1 MNRTFKVAKS
11 LTRGVVVT
19 SEKASSY
26 QGKAVK
32 TVIAAAVSAL
42 VAGAAMASDATL
54 IEGYTVQEGVTNS
67 TVSTKVELGQTNT
80 AVGNALTFV
89 DGADLSFK
97 AGQILGGNIEAAVAD
112 NNKNVVAVKG
122 GTINVKTDFSA
133 EGAEKK
139 NTGLQAQDFTM
150 AGGVINLEA
159 KGNANNWQ
167 TFAHVGGE
175 TSFTMTGGTINIG
188 EGARVWI
195 GDGPDAA
202 ENHASTPVKDMVFAG
217 GTVNLKGTD
226 KNYAVIATMTSGS
239 FTGAGGNQTQ
249 TLAFDG
255 ANVNVEGTGLM
266 LSRDLQIKS
275 GTISVKKDAKLYLM
289 AEKTLNGQDITVEK
303 PESNASDSFSTG
315 SVTMTGGNVEI
326 AESALLS
333 ANHDYFNVIGGTI
346 SIAEKGTAQFSTL
359 TVKGGKVANAGT
371 LKADVLNVNSQ
382 IDSTAKGIE
391 STIGTINL
399 NKGGTLNLTAL
410 NGNFAKGLGDEAPSG
425 SDTTTID
432 NFVFV
437 NGTMNINGGALTVN
451 GTSLKNMK
459 VGTGTENTTAKVVVN
474 SDFALDKI
482 VLGAKG
488 EVEVNDKFTVGNLYI
503 FNGYSKIANNGTV
516 VIGEVTLTDGDLGT
530 SVFDNTNGTIYT
542 KVGNVATL
550 TNGTAATTTFGGL
563 VKDEGKIYDN
573 VTTGTMKLA
582 DMTAYKTAIGNL
594 TFLKVTATDE
604 KGNAPTFD
612 AAATAGLTSPATT
625 VTAASKDGVAT
636 LNTTNDVVLANVEAD
651 AKTKTVEVSGS
662 KSLTLAGSGTL
673 FGDKVEAVNVKGATL
688 VFGHEEFADAEGT
701 VTGAVKLTDQGKF
714 NVVAGSY
721 KVGGLVTADENTTVN
736 VNGGAL
742 ATAYLTAGA
751 QNVTV
756 TDGILAIKGNEP
768 QVVAPADANDSFKN
782 AVSIEGVKFEQ
793 VQQGS
798 TNTGVI
804 AAGTDDL
811 KAVAAA
817 VESVYGDELDGK
829 NIVYVTKQASFT
841 TEPAN
846 ATNYLI
852 DVAQVAA
859 TDGYKP
865 ADSVISG
872 TVAGG
877 NGVTVTLQNVK
888 AVALNGKAGEKT
900 LKVATTVSNNTD
912 VDFLNWFY
920 GTGYSTVR
928 SGALE
933 ANTGSVTFQAN
944 AAALDKTNGMVI
956 GKLVEKLVDEVATE
970 TNEVVNELAT
980 GTVGYHAA
988 VEEQAAK
995 LVDAG
1000 SLKSEEVQNYIDNA
1014 MDLYFSQ
1021 IEAATEMALASG
1033 VFGTSLDINDQVTG
1047 AVERRTS
1054 LANLN
1059 APRTV
1064 GFTPWVDVFGTK
1076 NEAKRIYDGT
1086 SGYEADIYGAVLGFD
1101 YTASCGGT
1109 LGVAFNVGQAD
1120 ANSTNISEAKIENDA
1135 DFYGFS
1141 LYAAQTFGAFNVRAD
1156 FGYTQVKNDLSMAGV
1171 TKTWKESQD
1180 ADMITFGVGTEYLVQ
1195 AGALNVVPHAGIRMT
1210 RIDLDDS
1217 KFGGEYEAM
1226 TVYQLPLG
1234 VTFSGTFEQAGWKVA
1249 PMVDLTVVPTFGDK
1263 DAEVKFYGGASD
1275 VVRAVD
1281 SNPIRATLGV
1291 EAQTGAWTFGVNY
1304 GLTAGSDD
1312 RLNNSFNA
1320 NARYTF

>member
-1 MNRTFKVAKS
+1 MIKVNDDAHLYLLAEKQLS
-11 LTRGVVVT
+11 SDGKVLTSATSDTWSKGSVT
-19 SEKASSY
+19 VTGGEITVAEKGTLSVAHND
-26 QGKAVK
+26 
-32 TVIAAAVSAL
+32 L
-42 VAGAAMASDATL
+42 VL
-54 IEGYTVQEGVTNS
+54 
-67 TVSTKVELGQTNT
+67 
-80 AVGNALTFV
+80 
-89 DGADLSFK
+89 
-97 AGQILGGNIEAAVAD
+97 
-112 NNKNVVAVKG
+112 KG
-122 GTINVKTDFSA
+122 GTI
-133 EGAEKK
+133 
-139 NTGLQAQDFTM
+139 
-150 AGGVINLEA
+150 
-159 KGNANNWQ
+159 
-167 TFAHVGGE
+167 
-175 TSFTMTGGTINIG
+175 
-188 EGARVWI
+188 
-195 GDGPDAA
+195 
-202 ENHASTPVKDMVFAG
+202 
-217 GTVNLKGTD
+217 
-226 KNYAVIATMTSGS
+226 
-239 FTGAGGNQTQ
+239 
-249 TLAFDG
+249 
-255 ANVNVEGTGLM
+255 
-266 LSRDLQIKS
+266 
-275 GTISVKKDAKLYLM
+275 
-289 AEKTLNGQDITVEK
+289 
-303 PESNASDSFSTG
+303 SNA
-315 SVTMTGGNVEI
+315 
-326 AESALLS
+326 
-333 ANHDYFNVIGGTI
+333 GTLQVN
-346 SIAEKGTAQFSTL
+346 KL
-359 TVKGGKVANAGT
+359 TIQGGKVANAGT

-399 NKGGTLNLTAL
+399 NKGGTLNLTSL
-410 NGNFAKGLGDEAPSG
+410 NGNFAKGLGDKAPSD

-437 NGTMNINGGALTVN
+437 GGTMNIKGGAITVN
-451 GTSLKNMK
+451 GTTLKNMK
-459 VGTGTENTTAKVVVN
+459 VGTESSTAKVVVN

-488 EVEVNDKFTVGNLYI
+488 EVEVSDKFTVGNLYI
-503 FNGYSKIANNGTV
+503 FNGNSKITNNGTV

-612 AAATAGLTSPATT
+612 AAAKVGLTSPATT
-625 VTAASKDGVAT
+625 VTAAAT
-636 LNTTNDVVLANVEAD
+636 DNKVELDTSEGNVTVANVSTD
-651 AKTKTVEVSGS
+651 AKDVTLTGGN
-662 KSLTLAGSGTL
+662 SLTLAGSGTL

-688 VFGHEEFADAEGT
+688 VLGHEEFADAEGT

-721 KVGGLVTADENTTVN
+721 KLGGLVTADENTTVN

-756 TDGILAIKGNEP
+756 TDGILAVKGNEP

-782 AVSIEGVKFEQ
+782 AVSIEGAKFEQ

-829 NIVYVTKQASFT
+829 NIVYVTKQTKFT
-841 TEPAN
+841 NEPTN

-865 ADSVISG
+865 ADGVISG

-888 AVALNGKAGEKT
+888 AVALNDKAGEKT

-933 ANTGSVTFQAN
+933 ADTGSVTFQAN
-944 AAALDKTNGMVI
+944 ASALAETNGMVI

-988 VEEQAAK
+988 VEEQAGK

-1000 SLKSEEVQNYIDNA
+1000 SLKSEDKQNYIDNA

-1021 IEAATEMALASG
+1021 IEAATEMALAGG

-1101 YTASCGGT
+1101 YTASCGGM

-1135 DFYGFS
+1135 DFYGVS
-1141 LYAAQTFGAFNVRAD
+1141 LYAAQTFGDFNVRAD

-1263 DAEVKFYGGASD
+1263 NAEVKFYGGASD

-1291 EAQTGAWTFGVNY
+1291 EAQKGAWTFGVNY

-1312 RLNNSFNA
+1312 RLNNSLNA

>member
-1 MNRTFKVAKS
+1 MIKVNDDAHLYLLAEKQLS
-11 LTRGVVVT
+11 SDGKVLTSATSDTWSKGSVT
-19 SEKASSY
+19 VTGGEITVAEKGTLSVAHND
-26 QGKAVK
+26 
-32 TVIAAAVSAL
+32 L
-42 VAGAAMASDATL
+42 VL
-54 IEGYTVQEGVTNS
+54 
-67 TVSTKVELGQTNT
+67 
-80 AVGNALTFV
+80 
-89 DGADLSFK
+89 
-97 AGQILGGNIEAAVAD
+97 
-112 NNKNVVAVKG
+112 KG
-122 GTINVKTDFSA
+122 GTI
-133 EGAEKK
+133 
-139 NTGLQAQDFTM
+139 
-150 AGGVINLEA
+150 
-159 KGNANNWQ
+159 
-167 TFAHVGGE
+167 
-175 TSFTMTGGTINIG
+175 
-188 EGARVWI
+188 
-195 GDGPDAA
+195 
-202 ENHASTPVKDMVFAG
+202 
-217 GTVNLKGTD
+217 
-226 KNYAVIATMTSGS
+226 
-239 FTGAGGNQTQ
+239 
-249 TLAFDG
+249 
-255 ANVNVEGTGLM
+255 
-266 LSRDLQIKS
+266 
-275 GTISVKKDAKLYLM
+275 
-289 AEKTLNGQDITVEK
+289 
-303 PESNASDSFSTG
+303 SNA
-315 SVTMTGGNVEI
+315 
-326 AESALLS
+326 
-333 ANHDYFNVIGGTI
+333 GTLQVN
-346 SIAEKGTAQFSTL
+346 KL
-359 TVKGGKVANAGT
+359 TIQGGKVANAGT

-391 STIGTINL
+391 STIDTINL
-399 NKGGTLNLTAL
+399 NKGGTLNLTSL
-410 NGNFAKGLGDEAPSG
+410 NGNFAKGLGDKAPSD

-437 NGTMNINGGALTVN
+437 GGTMNIKGGAITVN
-451 GTSLKNMK
+451 GTTLKNMK
-459 VGTGTENTTAKVVVN
+459 VGTESSTAKVVVN

-488 EVEVNDKFTVGNLYI
+488 EVEVSDKFTVGNLYI
-503 FNGYSKIANNGTV
+503 FNGNSKITNNGTV

-612 AAATAGLTSPATT
+612 AAAKVGLTSPATT
-625 VTAASKDGVAT
+625 VTAAAT
-636 LNTTNDVVLANVEAD
+636 DNKVELDTSEGNVTVANVSTD
-651 AKTKTVEVSGS
+651 AKDVTLTGGN
-662 KSLTLAGSGTL
+662 SLTLAGSGTL

-688 VFGHEEFADAEGT
+688 VLGHEEFADAEGT

-721 KVGGLVTADENTTVN
+721 KLGGLVTADENTTVN

-756 TDGILAIKGNEP
+756 TDGILAVKGNEP

-782 AVSIEGVKFEQ
+782 AVSIEGAKFEQ

-829 NIVYVTKQASFT
+829 NIVYVTKQTKFT
-841 TEPAN
+841 NEPTN

-865 ADSVISG
+865 ADGVISG

-888 AVALNGKAGEKT
+888 AVALNDKAGEKT

-933 ANTGSVTFQAN
+933 ADTGSVTFQAN
-944 AAALDKTNGMVI
+944 ASALAETNGMVI

-988 VEEQAAK
+988 VEEQAGK

-1000 SLKSEEVQNYIDNA
+1000 SLKSEDKQNYIDNA

-1021 IEAATEMALASG
+1021 IEAATEMALAGG

-1135 DFYGFS
+1135 DFYGVS
-1141 LYAAQTFGAFNVRAD
+1141 LYAAQTFGDFNVRAD

-1263 DAEVKFYGGASD
+1263 NAEVKFYGGASD

-1291 EAQTGAWTFGVNY
+1291 EAQKGAWTFGVNY

-1312 RLNNSFNA
+1312 RLNNSLNA

>member
-32 TVIAAAVSAL
+32 TVVAAAVAAL
-42 VAGAAMASDATL
+42 VAGTAVAAETAADETPTPTY
-54 IEGYTVQEGVTNS
+54 GWTTQEGITNATIS
-67 TVSTKVELGQTNT
+67 TEVKIADGNQTVSSGD
-80 AVGNALTFV
+80 ALTIV
-89 DGADLSFK
+89 DGAKVVLTSGQYIGVEGSNAETAK
-97 AGQILGGNIEAAVAD
+97 GVISVAGGEVSLD
-112 NNKNVVAVKG
+112 NSGLHANDFTQSG
-122 GTINVKTDFSA
+122 GTITVGNKSAANVWA
-133 EGAEKK
+133 HH
-139 NTGLQAQDFTM
+139 
-150 AGGVINLEA
+150 
-159 KGNANNWQ
+159 AN
-167 TFAHVGGE
+167 VGGYY
-175 TSFTMTGGTINIG
+175 TYTMTGGTMNVNEGGRLWIG
-188 EGARVWI
+188 I
-195 GDGPDAA
+195 GDGDTIA
-202 ENHASTPVKDMVFAG
+202 TMKFQG
-217 GTVNLKGTD
+217 GTLNLKGTET
-226 KNYAVIATMTSGS
+226 NYAIVSTMTFGTFSTADGKEYYQPLS
-239 FTGAGGNQTQ
+239 FEGT
-249 TLAFDG
+249 
-255 ANVNVEGTGLM
+255 NVNVDGSALLM
-266 LSRDLQIKS
+266 SRDIQIGGGVIK
-275 GTISVKKDAKLYLM
+275 VNDDAHLYLL
-289 AEKTLNGQDITVEK
+289 AEKQLGEDDKVLTSAT
-303 PESNASDSFSTG
+303 SNTWSKG
-315 SVTMTGGNVEI
+315 SVTVTGGEI
-326 AESALLS
+326 TVAEKGTLS
-333 ANHDYFNVIGGTI
+333 VAHDDLVLKGGTI
-346 SIAEKGTAQFSTL
+346 SNAGTLEVKNL
-359 TVKGGKVANAGT
+359 TIQGGKVANTGT

-410 NGNFAKGLGDEAPSG
+410 NGNFAKGLGDEAPSD

-437 NGTMNINGGALTVN
+437 GGTMNINGGAITVN
-451 GTSLKNMK
+451 GTTLKNMK
-459 VGTGTENTTAKVVVN
+459 VGTESGTAKVVVN

-488 EVEVNDKFTVGNLYI
+488 EVDVRDKFTVGNLYI
-503 FNGYSKIANNGTV
+503 FNGNSKITNNGTV
-516 VIGEVTLTDGDLGT
+516 VIGEVTLTDGALGT
-530 SVFDNTNGTIYT
+530 TVFDNTKGTIYT

-573 VTTGTMKLA
+573 VTTGTMKLD

-594 TFLKVTATDE
+594 TFLKVTATDD

-662 KSLTLAGSGTL
+662 KTLTLAGSGTL

-721 KVGGLVTADENTTVN
+721 KVGGLVTTDANTTVN
-736 VNGGAL
+736 VNSGAL

-793 VQQGS
+793 VQQDS

-829 NIVYVTKQASFT
+829 NIVYVTKQTKFT
-841 TEPAN
+841 NEPTN
-846 ATNYLI
+846 ATDYLI

-865 ADSVISG
+865 ADGVISG

-877 NGVTVTLQNVK
+877 NDVTVTLQNVK
-888 AVALNGKAGEKT
+888 AGALDGKAGEKT
-900 LKVATTVSNNTD
+900 LKVATSVTTATKVNYQ
-912 VDFLNWFY
+912 NWFY
-920 GTGYSTVR
+920 GDAIVDGGYNTER
-928 SGALE
+928 AGALG
-933 ANTGSVTFQAN
+933 TDGTLTFQAN
-944 AAALDKTNGMVI
+944 ASALAKTNGMVI

-1000 SLKSEEVQNYIDNA
+1000 SLKSEEEQNYIDNA

-1141 LYAAQTFGAFNVRAD
+1141 LYAAQTFGDFNVRAD

>member
-1 MNRTFKVAKS
+1 MIKVNDDAHLYLLAEKQLS
-11 LTRGVVVT
+11 SDGKVLTSATSDTWSKGSVT
-19 SEKASSY
+19 VTGGEITVAEKGTLSVAHND
-26 QGKAVK
+26 
-32 TVIAAAVSAL
+32 L
-42 VAGAAMASDATL
+42 VL
-54 IEGYTVQEGVTNS
+54 
-67 TVSTKVELGQTNT
+67 
-80 AVGNALTFV
+80 
-89 DGADLSFK
+89 
-97 AGQILGGNIEAAVAD
+97 
-112 NNKNVVAVKG
+112 KG
-122 GTINVKTDFSA
+122 GTI
-133 EGAEKK
+133 
-139 NTGLQAQDFTM
+139 
-150 AGGVINLEA
+150 
-159 KGNANNWQ
+159 
-167 TFAHVGGE
+167 
-175 TSFTMTGGTINIG
+175 
-188 EGARVWI
+188 
-195 GDGPDAA
+195 
-202 ENHASTPVKDMVFAG
+202 
-217 GTVNLKGTD
+217 
-226 KNYAVIATMTSGS
+226 
-239 FTGAGGNQTQ
+239 
-249 TLAFDG
+249 
-255 ANVNVEGTGLM
+255 
-266 LSRDLQIKS
+266 
-275 GTISVKKDAKLYLM
+275 
-289 AEKTLNGQDITVEK
+289 
-303 PESNASDSFSTG
+303 SNA
-315 SVTMTGGNVEI
+315 
-326 AESALLS
+326 
-333 ANHDYFNVIGGTI
+333 GTLQVN
-346 SIAEKGTAQFSTL
+346 KL
-359 TVKGGKVANAGT
+359 TIQGGKVANAGT

-399 NKGGTLNLTAL
+399 NKGGTLNLTSL
-410 NGNFAKGLGDEAPSG
+410 NGNFAKGLGDKAPSD

-437 NGTMNINGGALTVN
+437 GGTMNIKGGAITVN
-451 GTSLKNMK
+451 GTTLKNMK
-459 VGTGTENTTAKVVVN
+459 VGTESSTAKVVVN

-488 EVEVNDKFTVGNLYI
+488 EVEVSDKFTVGNLYI
-503 FNGYSKIANNGTV
+503 FNGNSKITNNGTV

-612 AAATAGLTSPATT
+612 AAAKVGLTSPATT
-625 VTAASKDGVAT
+625 VTAAAT
-636 LNTTNDVVLANVEAD
+636 DNKVELDTSEGNVTVANVSTD
-651 AKTKTVEVSGS
+651 AKDVTLTGGN
-662 KSLTLAGSGTL
+662 SLTLAGSGTL

-688 VFGHEEFADAEGT
+688 VLGHEEFADAEGT

-721 KVGGLVTADENTTVN
+721 KLGGLVTADENTTVN

-756 TDGILAIKGNEP
+756 TDGILAVKGNEP

-782 AVSIEGVKFEQ
+782 AVSIEGAKFEQ

-829 NIVYVTKQASFT
+829 NIVYVTKQTKFT
-841 TEPAN
+841 NEPTN

-865 ADSVISG
+865 ADGVISG

-888 AVALNGKAGEKT
+888 AVALNDKAGEKT

-933 ANTGSVTFQAN
+933 ADTGSVTFQAN
-944 AAALDKTNGMVI
+944 ASALAETNGMVI

-988 VEEQAAK
+988 VEEQAGK

-1000 SLKSEEVQNYIDNA
+1000 SLKSEDKQNYIDNA

-1021 IEAATEMALASG
+1021 IEAATEMALAGG

-1135 DFYGFS
+1135 DFYGVS
-1141 LYAAQTFGAFNVRAD
+1141 LYAAQTFGDFNVRAD

-1249 PMVDLTVVPTFGDK
+1249 PMVDMTVVPTFGDK
-1263 DAEVKFYGGASD
+1263 NAEVKFYGGASD

-1291 EAQTGAWTFGVNY
+1291 EAQKGAWTFGVNY

-1312 RLNNSFNA
+1312 RLNNSLNA

>member
-1 MNRTFKVAKS
+1 MIKVNDDAHLYLLAEKQLS
-11 LTRGVVVT
+11 SDGKVLTSATSDTWSKGSVT
-19 SEKASSY
+19 VTGGEITVAEKGTLSVAHND
-26 QGKAVK
+26 
-32 TVIAAAVSAL
+32 L
-42 VAGAAMASDATL
+42 VL
-54 IEGYTVQEGVTNS
+54 
-67 TVSTKVELGQTNT
+67 
-80 AVGNALTFV
+80 
-89 DGADLSFK
+89 
-97 AGQILGGNIEAAVAD
+97 
-112 NNKNVVAVKG
+112 KG
-122 GTINVKTDFSA
+122 GTI
-133 EGAEKK
+133 
-139 NTGLQAQDFTM
+139 
-150 AGGVINLEA
+150 
-159 KGNANNWQ
+159 
-167 TFAHVGGE
+167 
-175 TSFTMTGGTINIG
+175 
-188 EGARVWI
+188 
-195 GDGPDAA
+195 
-202 ENHASTPVKDMVFAG
+202 
-217 GTVNLKGTD
+217 
-226 KNYAVIATMTSGS
+226 
-239 FTGAGGNQTQ
+239 
-249 TLAFDG
+249 
-255 ANVNVEGTGLM
+255 
-266 LSRDLQIKS
+266 
-275 GTISVKKDAKLYLM
+275 
-289 AEKTLNGQDITVEK
+289 
-303 PESNASDSFSTG
+303 SNA
-315 SVTMTGGNVEI
+315 
-326 AESALLS
+326 
-333 ANHDYFNVIGGTI
+333 GTLQVN
-346 SIAEKGTAQFSTL
+346 KL
-359 TVKGGKVANAGT
+359 TIQGGKVANAGT

-399 NKGGTLNLTAL
+399 NKGGTLNLTSL
-410 NGNFAKGLGDEAPSG
+410 NGNFAKGLGDKAPSD

-437 NGTMNINGGALTVN
+437 GGTMNIKGGAITVN
-451 GTSLKNMK
+451 GTTLKNMK
-459 VGTGTENTTAKVVVN
+459 VGTESSTAKVVVN

-488 EVEVNDKFTVGNLYI
+488 EVEVSDKFTVGNLYI
-503 FNGYSKIANNGTV
+503 FNGNSKITNNGTV

-612 AAATAGLTSPATT
+612 AAAKVGLTSPATT
-625 VTAASKDGVAT
+625 VTAAAT
-636 LNTTNDVVLANVEAD
+636 DNKVELDTSEGNVTVANVSTD
-651 AKTKTVEVSGS
+651 AKDVTLTGGN
-662 KSLTLAGSGTL
+662 SLTLAGSGTL

-688 VFGHEEFADAEGT
+688 VLGHEEFADAEGT

-721 KVGGLVTADENTTVN
+721 KLGGLVTADENTTVN

-756 TDGILAIKGNEP
+756 TDGILAVKGNEP

-782 AVSIEGVKFEQ
+782 AVSIEGAKFEQ

-829 NIVYVTKQASFT
+829 NIVYVTKQTKFT
-841 TEPAN
+841 NEPTN

-865 ADSVISG
+865 ADGVISG

-888 AVALNGKAGEKT
+888 AVALNDKAGEKT

-933 ANTGSVTFQAN
+933 ADTGSVTFQAN
-944 AAALDKTNGMVI
+944 ASALAETNGMVI

-988 VEEQAAK
+988 VEEQAGK

-1000 SLKSEEVQNYIDNA
+1000 SLKSEDKQNYIDNA

-1021 IEAATEMALASG
+1021 IEAATEMALAGG

-1135 DFYGFS
+1135 DFYGVS
-1141 LYAAQTFGAFNVRAD
+1141 LYAAQTFGDFNVRAD

-1263 DAEVKFYGGASD
+1263 NAEVKFYGGASD

-1291 EAQTGAWTFGVNY
+1291 EAQKGAWTFGVNY

-1312 RLNNSFNA
+1312 RLNNSLNA

>member
-1 MNRTFKVAKS
+1 M
-11 LTRGVVVT
+11 
-19 SEKASSY
+19 
-26 QGKAVK
+26 
-32 TVIAAAVSAL
+32 
-42 VAGAAMASDATL
+42 
-54 IEGYTVQEGVTNS
+54 
-67 TVSTKVELGQTNT
+67 
-80 AVGNALTFV
+80 
-89 DGADLSFK
+89 
-97 AGQILGGNIEAAVAD
+97 
-112 NNKNVVAVKG
+112 
-122 GTINVKTDFSA
+122 
-133 EGAEKK
+133 
-139 NTGLQAQDFTM
+139 
-150 AGGVINLEA
+150 
-159 KGNANNWQ
+159 
-167 TFAHVGGE
+167 
-175 TSFTMTGGTINIG
+175 
-188 EGARVWI
+188 
-195 GDGPDAA
+195 
-202 ENHASTPVKDMVFAG
+202 
-217 GTVNLKGTD
+217 
-226 KNYAVIATMTSGS
+226 
-239 FTGAGGNQTQ
+239 
-249 TLAFDG
+249 
-255 ANVNVEGTGLM
+255 
-266 LSRDLQIKS
+266 
-275 GTISVKKDAKLYLM
+275 
-289 AEKTLNGQDITVEK
+289 
-303 PESNASDSFSTG
+303 
-315 SVTMTGGNVEI
+315 
-326 AESALLS
+326 
-333 ANHDYFNVIGGTI
+333 
-346 SIAEKGTAQFSTL
+346 
-359 TVKGGKVANAGT
+359 
-371 LKADVLNVNSQ
+371 
-382 IDSTAKGIE
+382 
-391 STIGTINL
+391 
-399 NKGGTLNLTAL
+399 
-410 NGNFAKGLGDEAPSG
+410 
-425 SDTTTID
+425 
-432 NFVFV
+432 
-437 NGTMNINGGALTVN
+437 
-451 GTSLKNMK
+451 
-459 VGTGTENTTAKVVVN
+459 
-474 SDFALDKI
+474 
-482 VLGAKG
+482 
-488 EVEVNDKFTVGNLYI
+488 
-503 FNGYSKIANNGTV
+503 
-516 VIGEVTLTDGDLGT
+516 
-530 SVFDNTNGTIYT
+530 
-542 KVGNVATL
+542 
-550 TNGTAATTTFGGL
+550 
-563 VKDEGKIYDN
+563 
-573 VTTGTMKLA
+573 
-582 DMTAYKTAIGNL
+582 
-594 TFLKVTATDE
+594 TFLKVTATDD

-662 KSLTLAGSGTL
+662 KTLTLAGSGTL

-721 KVGGLVTADENTTVN
+721 KVGGLVTTDANTTVN

-793 VQQGS
+793 VQQDS

-829 NIVYVTKQASFT
+829 NIVYVTKQTKFT
-841 TEPAN
+841 NEPTN
-846 ATNYLI
+846 ATDYLI

-865 ADSVISG
+865 ADGVISG

-877 NGVTVTLQNVK
+877 NDVTVTLQNVK
-888 AVALNGKAGEKT
+888 AGALDGKAGEKT
-900 LKVATTVSNNTD
+900 LKVATSVTTATKVNYQ
-912 VDFLNWFY
+912 NWFY
-920 GTGYSTVR
+920 GDAIVDGGYNTER
-928 SGALE
+928 AGALG
-933 ANTGSVTFQAN
+933 TDGTLTFQAN
-944 AAALDKTNGMVI
+944 ASALAKTNGMVI

-1000 SLKSEEVQNYIDNA
+1000 SLKSEEEQNYIDNA

-1141 LYAAQTFGAFNVRAD
+1141 LYAAQTFGDFNVRAD

>member
-1 MNRTFKVAKS
+1 MIKVND
-11 LTRGVVVT
+11 
-19 SEKASSY
+19 
-26 QGKAVK
+26 
-32 TVIAAAVSAL
+32 
-42 VAGAAMASDATL
+42 DAHL
-54 IEGYTVQEGVTNS
+54 Y
-67 TVSTKVELGQTNT
+67 L
-80 AVGNALTFV
+80 L
-89 DGADLSFK
+89 
-97 AGQILGGNIEAAVAD
+97 
-112 NNKNVVAVKG
+112 
-122 GTINVKTDFSA
+122 
-133 EGAEKK
+133 AEKQLSSDGK
-139 NTGLQAQDFTM
+139 VL
-150 AGGVINLEA
+150 
-159 KGNANNWQ
+159 
-167 TFAHVGGE
+167 
-175 TSFTMTGGTINIG
+175 TS
-188 EGARVWI
+188 
-195 GDGPDAA
+195 
-202 ENHASTPVKDMVFAG
+202 
-217 GTVNLKGTD
+217 
-226 KNYAVIATMTSGS
+226 AT
-239 FTGAGGNQTQ
+239 
-249 TLAFDG
+249 
-255 ANVNVEGTGLM
+255 
-266 LSRDLQIKS
+266 
-275 GTISVKKDAKLYLM
+275 
-289 AEKTLNGQDITVEK
+289 
-303 PESNASDSFSTG
+303 SDTWSKG
-315 SVTMTGGNVEI
+315 SVTVTGGEI
-326 AESALLS
+326 T
-333 ANHDYFNVIGGTI
+333 V
-346 SIAEKGTAQFSTL
+346 AEKGTLSVAHNDLVLKGGMISNAGTL
-359 TVKGGKVANAGT
+359 QVNKLTIQGGKVANAGT

-399 NKGGTLNLTAL
+399 NKGGTLNLTSL
-410 NGNFAKGLGDEAPSG
+410 NGNFAKGLGDKAPSD

-437 NGTMNINGGALTVN
+437 GGTMNIKGGAITVN
-451 GTSLKNMK
+451 GTTLKNMK
-459 VGTGTENTTAKVVVN
+459 VGTESSTAKVVVN

-488 EVEVNDKFTVGNLYI
+488 EVEVSDKFTVGNLYI
-503 FNGYSKIANNGTV
+503 FNGNSKITNNGTV

-612 AAATAGLTSPATT
+612 AAAKVGLTSPATT
-625 VTAASKDGVAT
+625 VTAAAT
-636 LNTTNDVVLANVEAD
+636 DNKVELDTSEGNVTVANVSTD
-651 AKTKTVEVSGS
+651 AKDVTLTGGN
-662 KSLTLAGSGTL
+662 SLTLAGSGTL

-688 VFGHEEFADAEGT
+688 VLGHEEFADAEGT

-721 KVGGLVTADENTTVN
+721 KLGGLVTADENTTVN

-756 TDGILAIKGNEP
+756 TDGILAVKGNEP

-782 AVSIEGVKFEQ
+782 AVSIEGAKFEQ

-829 NIVYVTKQASFT
+829 NIVYVTKQTKFT
-841 TEPAN
+841 NEPTN

-865 ADSVISG
+865 ADGVISG

-888 AVALNGKAGEKT
+888 AVALNDKAGEKT

-933 ANTGSVTFQAN
+933 ADTGSVTFQAN
-944 AAALDKTNGMVI
+944 ASALAETNGMVI

-988 VEEQAAK
+988 VEEQAGK

-1000 SLKSEEVQNYIDNA
+1000 SLKSEDKQNYIDNA

-1021 IEAATEMALASG
+1021 IEAATEMALAGG

-1135 DFYGFS
+1135 DFYGVS
-1141 LYAAQTFGAFNVRAD
+1141 LYAAQTFGDFNVRAD

-1263 DAEVKFYGGASD
+1263 NAEVKFYGGASD

-1291 EAQTGAWTFGVNY
+1291 EAQKGAWTFGVNY
-1304 GLTAGSDD
+1304 GLTAGSAD
-1312 RLNNSFNA
+1312 RLNNSLNA

>member
-1 MNRTFKVAKS
+1 MIKVNDDAHLYLLAEKQLS
-11 LTRGVVVT
+11 SDGKVLTSATSDTWSKGSVT
-19 SEKASSY
+19 VTGGEITVAEKGTLSVAHND
-26 QGKAVK
+26 
-32 TVIAAAVSAL
+32 L
-42 VAGAAMASDATL
+42 VL
-54 IEGYTVQEGVTNS
+54 
-67 TVSTKVELGQTNT
+67 
-80 AVGNALTFV
+80 
-89 DGADLSFK
+89 
-97 AGQILGGNIEAAVAD
+97 
-112 NNKNVVAVKG
+112 KG
-122 GTINVKTDFSA
+122 GTI
-133 EGAEKK
+133 
-139 NTGLQAQDFTM
+139 
-150 AGGVINLEA
+150 
-159 KGNANNWQ
+159 
-167 TFAHVGGE
+167 
-175 TSFTMTGGTINIG
+175 
-188 EGARVWI
+188 
-195 GDGPDAA
+195 
-202 ENHASTPVKDMVFAG
+202 
-217 GTVNLKGTD
+217 
-226 KNYAVIATMTSGS
+226 
-239 FTGAGGNQTQ
+239 
-249 TLAFDG
+249 
-255 ANVNVEGTGLM
+255 
-266 LSRDLQIKS
+266 
-275 GTISVKKDAKLYLM
+275 
-289 AEKTLNGQDITVEK
+289 
-303 PESNASDSFSTG
+303 SNA
-315 SVTMTGGNVEI
+315 
-326 AESALLS
+326 
-333 ANHDYFNVIGGTI
+333 GTLQVN
-346 SIAEKGTAQFSTL
+346 KL
-359 TVKGGKVANAGT
+359 TIQGGKVANAGT

-399 NKGGTLNLTAL
+399 NKGGTLNLTSL
-410 NGNFAKGLGDEAPSG
+410 NGNFAKGLGDKAPSD

-437 NGTMNINGGALTVN
+437 GGTMNIKGGAITVN
-451 GTSLKNMK
+451 GTTLKNMK
-459 VGTGTENTTAKVVVN
+459 VGTESSTAKVVVN

-488 EVEVNDKFTVGNLYI
+488 EVEVSDKFTVGNLYI
-503 FNGYSKIANNGTV
+503 FNGNSKITNNGTV

-604 KGNAPTFD
+604 KGNAPPFD
-612 AAATAGLTSPATT
+612 AAAKVGLTSPATT
-625 VTAASKDGVAT
+625 VTAAAT
-636 LNTTNDVVLANVEAD
+636 DNKVELDTSEGNVTVANVSTD
-651 AKTKTVEVSGS
+651 AKDVTLTGGN
-662 KSLTLAGSGTL
+662 SLTLAGSGTL

-688 VFGHEEFADAEGT
+688 VLGHEEFADAEGT

-721 KVGGLVTADENTTVN
+721 KLGGLVTADENTTVN

-756 TDGILAIKGNEP
+756 TDGILAVKGNEP

-782 AVSIEGVKFEQ
+782 AVSIEGAKFEQ

-829 NIVYVTKQASFT
+829 NIVYVTKQTKFT
-841 TEPAN
+841 NEPTN

-865 ADSVISG
+865 ADGVISG

-888 AVALNGKAGEKT
+888 AVALNDKAGEKT

-933 ANTGSVTFQAN
+933 ADTGSVTFQAN
-944 AAALDKTNGMVI
+944 ASALAETNGMVI

-988 VEEQAAK
+988 VEEQAGK

-1000 SLKSEEVQNYIDNA
+1000 SLKSEDKQNYIDNA

-1021 IEAATEMALASG
+1021 IEAATEMALAGG

-1135 DFYGFS
+1135 DFYGVS
-1141 LYAAQTFGAFNVRAD
+1141 LYAAQTFGDFNVRAD
-1156 FGYTQVKNDLSMAGV
+1156 FGYTLVKNDLSMAGV

-1263 DAEVKFYGGASD
+1263 NAEVKFYGGASD

-1291 EAQTGAWTFGVNY
+1291 EAQKGAWTFGVNY

-1312 RLNNSFNA
+1312 RLNNSLNA

>member
-1 MNRTFKVAKS
+1 M
-11 LTRGVVVT
+11 L
-19 SEKASSY
+19 
-26 QGKAVK
+26 
-32 TVIAAAVSAL
+32 
-42 VAGAAMASDATL
+42 
-54 IEGYTVQEGVTNS
+54 
-67 TVSTKVELGQTNT
+67 
-80 AVGNALTFV
+80 
-89 DGADLSFK
+89 
-97 AGQILGGNIEAAVAD
+97 
-112 NNKNVVAVKG
+112 KG
-122 GTINVKTDFSA
+122 GTI
-133 EGAEKK
+133 
-139 NTGLQAQDFTM
+139 
-150 AGGVINLEA
+150 
-159 KGNANNWQ
+159 
-167 TFAHVGGE
+167 
-175 TSFTMTGGTINIG
+175 
-188 EGARVWI
+188 
-195 GDGPDAA
+195 
-202 ENHASTPVKDMVFAG
+202 
-217 GTVNLKGTD
+217 
-226 KNYAVIATMTSGS
+226 
-239 FTGAGGNQTQ
+239 
-249 TLAFDG
+249 
-255 ANVNVEGTGLM
+255 
-266 LSRDLQIKS
+266 
-275 GTISVKKDAKLYLM
+275 
-289 AEKTLNGQDITVEK
+289 
-303 PESNASDSFSTG
+303 SNA
-315 SVTMTGGNVEI
+315 
-326 AESALLS
+326 
-333 ANHDYFNVIGGTI
+333 GTL
-346 SIAEKGTAQFSTL
+346 EVKNL
-359 TVKGGKVANAGT
+359 TIQGGKVANTGT

-410 NGNFAKGLGDEAPSG
+410 NGNFAKGLGDEAPSD

-437 NGTMNINGGALTVN
+437 GGTMNINGGAITVN
-451 GTSLKNMK
+451 GTTLKNMK
-459 VGTGTENTTAKVVVN
+459 VGTESGTAKVVVN

-488 EVEVNDKFTVGNLYI
+488 EVDVRDKFTVGNLYI
-503 FNGYSKIANNGTV
+503 FNGNSKITNNGTV
-516 VIGEVTLTDGDLGT
+516 VIGEVTLTDGALGT
-530 SVFDNTNGTIYT
+530 TVFDNTKGTIYT

-573 VTTGTMKLA
+573 VTTGTMKLD

-594 TFLKVTATDE
+594 TFLKVTATDD

-662 KSLTLAGSGTL
+662 KTLTLAGSGTL

-721 KVGGLVTADENTTVN
+721 KVGGLVTTDANTTVN

-793 VQQGS
+793 VQQDS

-829 NIVYVTKQASFT
+829 NIVYVTKQTKFT
-841 TEPAN
+841 NEPTN
-846 ATNYLI
+846 ATDYLI

-865 ADSVISG
+865 ADGVISG

-877 NGVTVTLQNVK
+877 NDVTVTLQNVK
-888 AVALNGKAGEKT
+888 AGALDGKAGEKT
-900 LKVATTVSNNTD
+900 LKVATSVTTATKVNYQ
-912 VDFLNWFY
+912 NWFY
-920 GTGYSTVR
+920 GDAIVDGGYNTER
-928 SGALE
+928 AGALG
-933 ANTGSVTFQAN
+933 TDGTLTFQAN
-944 AAALDKTNGMVI
+944 ASALAKTNGMVI

-1000 SLKSEEVQNYIDNA
+1000 SLKSEEEQNYIDNA

-1141 LYAAQTFGAFNVRAD
+1141 LYAAQTFGDFNVRAD

>member
-1 MNRTFKVAKS
+1 MIKVNDDAHLYLLAEKQLS
-11 LTRGVVVT
+11 SDGKVLTSATSDTWSKGSVT
-19 SEKASSY
+19 VTGGEITVAEKGTLSVAHND
-26 QGKAVK
+26 
-32 TVIAAAVSAL
+32 L
-42 VAGAAMASDATL
+42 VL
-54 IEGYTVQEGVTNS
+54 
-67 TVSTKVELGQTNT
+67 
-80 AVGNALTFV
+80 
-89 DGADLSFK
+89 
-97 AGQILGGNIEAAVAD
+97 
-112 NNKNVVAVKG
+112 KG
-122 GTINVKTDFSA
+122 GTI
-133 EGAEKK
+133 
-139 NTGLQAQDFTM
+139 
-150 AGGVINLEA
+150 
-159 KGNANNWQ
+159 
-167 TFAHVGGE
+167 
-175 TSFTMTGGTINIG
+175 
-188 EGARVWI
+188 
-195 GDGPDAA
+195 
-202 ENHASTPVKDMVFAG
+202 
-217 GTVNLKGTD
+217 
-226 KNYAVIATMTSGS
+226 
-239 FTGAGGNQTQ
+239 
-249 TLAFDG
+249 
-255 ANVNVEGTGLM
+255 
-266 LSRDLQIKS
+266 
-275 GTISVKKDAKLYLM
+275 
-289 AEKTLNGQDITVEK
+289 
-303 PESNASDSFSTG
+303 SNA
-315 SVTMTGGNVEI
+315 
-326 AESALLS
+326 
-333 ANHDYFNVIGGTI
+333 GTLQVN
-346 SIAEKGTAQFSTL
+346 KL
-359 TVKGGKVANAGT
+359 TIQGGKVANAGT

-399 NKGGTLNLTAL
+399 NKGGTLNLTSL
-410 NGNFAKGLGDEAPSG
+410 NGNFAKGLGDKAPSD

-437 NGTMNINGGALTVN
+437 GGTMNIKGGAITVN
-451 GTSLKNMK
+451 GTTLKNMK
-459 VGTGTENTTAKVVVN
+459 VGTESSTAKVVVN

-488 EVEVNDKFTVGNLYI
+488 EVEVSDKFTVGNLYI
-503 FNGYSKIANNGTV
+503 FNGNSKITNNGTV

-612 AAATAGLTSPATT
+612 AAAKVGLTSPATT
-625 VTAASKDGVAT
+625 VTAAAT
-636 LNTTNDVVLANVEAD
+636 DNKVELDTSEGNVTVANVSTD
-651 AKTKTVEVSGS
+651 AKDVTLTGGN
-662 KSLTLAGSGTL
+662 SLTLAGSGTL

-688 VFGHEEFADAEGT
+688 VLGHEEFADAEGT

-721 KVGGLVTADENTTVN
+721 KLGGLVTADENTTVN

-756 TDGILAIKGNEP
+756 TDGILAVKGNEP

-782 AVSIEGVKFEQ
+782 AVSIEGAKFEQ

-829 NIVYVTKQASFT
+829 NIVYVTKQTKFT
-841 TEPAN
+841 NEPTN

-865 ADSVISG
+865 ADGVISG

-888 AVALNGKAGEKT
+888 AVALNDKAGEKT

-933 ANTGSVTFQAN
+933 ADTGSVTFQAN
-944 AAALDKTNGMVI
+944 ASALAETNGMVI

-988 VEEQAAK
+988 VEEQAGK

-1000 SLKSEEVQNYIDNA
+1000 SLKSEDKQNYIDNA

-1021 IEAATEMALASG
+1021 IEAATEMALAGG

-1135 DFYGFS
+1135 DFYGVS
-1141 LYAAQTFGAFNVRAD
+1141 LYAAQTFGDFNVRAD

-1263 DAEVKFYGGASD
+1263 NAEVKFYGGASD

-1281 SNPIRATLGV
+1281 STPIRATLGV
-1291 EAQTGAWTFGVNY
+1291 EAQKGAWTFGVNY

-1312 RLNNSFNA
+1312 RLNNSLNA

>member
-275 GTISVKKDAKLYLM
+275 
-289 AEKTLNGQDITVEK
+289 
-303 PESNASDSFSTG
+303 
-315 SVTMTGGNVEI
+315 
-326 AESALLS
+326 
-333 ANHDYFNVIGGTI
+333 GTI

-865 ADSVISG
+865 ADGVISG

>member
-1 MNRTFKVAKS
+1 MIKVNDDAHLYLLAEKQLS
-11 LTRGVVVT
+11 SDGKVLTSATSDTWSKGSVT
-19 SEKASSY
+19 VTGGEITVAEKGTLSVAHND
-26 QGKAVK
+26 
-32 TVIAAAVSAL
+32 L
-42 VAGAAMASDATL
+42 VL
-54 IEGYTVQEGVTNS
+54 
-67 TVSTKVELGQTNT
+67 
-80 AVGNALTFV
+80 
-89 DGADLSFK
+89 
-97 AGQILGGNIEAAVAD
+97 
-112 NNKNVVAVKG
+112 KG
-122 GTINVKTDFSA
+122 GTI
-133 EGAEKK
+133 
-139 NTGLQAQDFTM
+139 
-150 AGGVINLEA
+150 
-159 KGNANNWQ
+159 
-167 TFAHVGGE
+167 
-175 TSFTMTGGTINIG
+175 
-188 EGARVWI
+188 
-195 GDGPDAA
+195 
-202 ENHASTPVKDMVFAG
+202 
-217 GTVNLKGTD
+217 
-226 KNYAVIATMTSGS
+226 
-239 FTGAGGNQTQ
+239 
-249 TLAFDG
+249 
-255 ANVNVEGTGLM
+255 
-266 LSRDLQIKS
+266 
-275 GTISVKKDAKLYLM
+275 
-289 AEKTLNGQDITVEK
+289 
-303 PESNASDSFSTG
+303 SNA
-315 SVTMTGGNVEI
+315 
-326 AESALLS
+326 
-333 ANHDYFNVIGGTI
+333 GTLQVN
-346 SIAEKGTAQFSTL
+346 KL
-359 TVKGGKVANAGT
+359 TIQGGKVANAGT

-399 NKGGTLNLTAL
+399 NKGGTLNLTSL
-410 NGNFAKGLGDEAPSG
+410 NGNFAKGLGDKAPSD

-437 NGTMNINGGALTVN
+437 GGTMNIKGGAITVN
-451 GTSLKNMK
+451 GTTLKNMK
-459 VGTGTENTTAKVVVN
+459 VGTESSTAKVVVN

-488 EVEVNDKFTVGNLYI
+488 EVEVSDKFTVGNLYI
-503 FNGYSKIANNGTV
+503 FNGNSKITNNGTV
-516 VIGEVTLTDGDLGT
+516 VIGEVTLADGDLGT

-612 AAATAGLTSPATT
+612 AAAKVGLTSPATT
-625 VTAASKDGVAT
+625 VTAAAT
-636 LNTTNDVVLANVEAD
+636 DNKVELDTSEGNVTVANVSTD
-651 AKTKTVEVSGS
+651 AKDVTLTGGN
-662 KSLTLAGSGTL
+662 SLTLAGSGTL

-688 VFGHEEFADAEGT
+688 VLGHEEFADAEGT

-721 KVGGLVTADENTTVN
+721 KLGGLVTADENTTVN

-756 TDGILAIKGNEP
+756 TDGILAVKGNEP

-782 AVSIEGVKFEQ
+782 AVSIEGAKFEQ

-829 NIVYVTKQASFT
+829 NIVYVTKQTKFT
-841 TEPAN
+841 NEPTN

-865 ADSVISG
+865 ADGVISG

-888 AVALNGKAGEKT
+888 AVALNDKAGEKT

-933 ANTGSVTFQAN
+933 ADTGSVTFQAN
-944 AAALDKTNGMVI
+944 ASALAETNGMVI

-988 VEEQAAK
+988 VEEQAGK

-1000 SLKSEEVQNYIDNA
+1000 SLKSEDKQNYIDNA

-1021 IEAATEMALASG
+1021 IEAATEMALAGG

-1135 DFYGFS
+1135 DFYGVS
-1141 LYAAQTFGAFNVRAD
+1141 LYAAQTFGDFNVRAD

-1263 DAEVKFYGGASD
+1263 NAEVKFYGGASD

-1291 EAQTGAWTFGVNY
+1291 EAQKGAWTFGVNY

-1312 RLNNSFNA
+1312 RLNNSLNA

>member
-1 MNRTFKVAKS
+1 MIKVNDDAHLYLLAEKQLS
-11 LTRGVVVT
+11 SDGKVLTSATSDTWSKGSVT
-19 SEKASSY
+19 VTGGEITVAEKGTLSVAHND
-26 QGKAVK
+26 
-32 TVIAAAVSAL
+32 L
-42 VAGAAMASDATL
+42 VL
-54 IEGYTVQEGVTNS
+54 
-67 TVSTKVELGQTNT
+67 
-80 AVGNALTFV
+80 
-89 DGADLSFK
+89 
-97 AGQILGGNIEAAVAD
+97 
-112 NNKNVVAVKG
+112 KG
-122 GTINVKTDFSA
+122 GTI
-133 EGAEKK
+133 
-139 NTGLQAQDFTM
+139 
-150 AGGVINLEA
+150 
-159 KGNANNWQ
+159 
-167 TFAHVGGE
+167 
-175 TSFTMTGGTINIG
+175 
-188 EGARVWI
+188 
-195 GDGPDAA
+195 
-202 ENHASTPVKDMVFAG
+202 
-217 GTVNLKGTD
+217 
-226 KNYAVIATMTSGS
+226 
-239 FTGAGGNQTQ
+239 
-249 TLAFDG
+249 
-255 ANVNVEGTGLM
+255 
-266 LSRDLQIKS
+266 
-275 GTISVKKDAKLYLM
+275 
-289 AEKTLNGQDITVEK
+289 
-303 PESNASDSFSTG
+303 SNA
-315 SVTMTGGNVEI
+315 
-326 AESALLS
+326 
-333 ANHDYFNVIGGTI
+333 GTLQVN
-346 SIAEKGTAQFSTL
+346 KL
-359 TVKGGKVANAGT
+359 TIQGGKVANAGT

-399 NKGGTLNLTAL
+399 NKGGTLNLTSL
-410 NGNFAKGLGDEAPSG
+410 NGNFAKGLGDKAPSD

-437 NGTMNINGGALTVN
+437 GGTMNIKGGAITVN
-451 GTSLKNMK
+451 GTTLKNMK
-459 VGTGTENTTAKVVVN
+459 VGTESSTAKVVVN

-488 EVEVNDKFTVGNLYI
+488 EVEVSDKFTVGNLYI
-503 FNGYSKIANNGTV
+503 FNGNSKITNNGTV

-550 TNGTAATTTFGGL
+550 TNGTAATTMFGGL

-612 AAATAGLTSPATT
+612 AAAKVGLTSPATT
-625 VTAASKDGVAT
+625 VTAATDNKVELDTSEGNVT
-636 LNTTNDVVLANVEAD
+636 VANVSTD
-651 AKTKTVEVSGS
+651 AKDVTLTGGN
-662 KSLTLAGSGTL
+662 SLTLAGSGTL

-688 VFGHEEFADAEGT
+688 VLGHEEFADAEGT

-721 KVGGLVTADENTTVN
+721 KLGGLVTADENTTVN

-756 TDGILAIKGNEP
+756 TDGILAVKGNEP

-782 AVSIEGVKFEQ
+782 AVSIEGAKFEQ

-829 NIVYVTKQASFT
+829 NIVYVTKQTKFT
-841 TEPAN
+841 NEPTN

-865 ADSVISG
+865 ADGVISG

-888 AVALNGKAGEKT
+888 AVALNDKAGEKT

-933 ANTGSVTFQAN
+933 ADTGSVTFQAN
-944 AAALDKTNGMVI
+944 ASALAETNGMVI

-988 VEEQAAK
+988 VEEQAGK

-1000 SLKSEEVQNYIDNA
+1000 SLKSEDKQNYIDNA

-1021 IEAATEMALASG
+1021 IEAATEMALAGG

-1135 DFYGFS
+1135 DFYGVS
-1141 LYAAQTFGAFNVRAD
+1141 LYAAQTFGDFNVRAD

-1263 DAEVKFYGGASD
+1263 NAEVKFYGGASD

-1291 EAQTGAWTFGVNY
+1291 EAQKGAWTFGVNY

-1312 RLNNSFNA
+1312 RLNNSLNA

>member
-1 MNRTFKVAKS
+1 MIKVNDDAHLYLLAEKQLS
-11 LTRGVVVT
+11 SDGKVLTSATSDTWSKGSVT
-19 SEKASSY
+19 VTGGEITVAEKGTLSVAHND
-26 QGKAVK
+26 
-32 TVIAAAVSAL
+32 L
-42 VAGAAMASDATL
+42 VL
-54 IEGYTVQEGVTNS
+54 
-67 TVSTKVELGQTNT
+67 
-80 AVGNALTFV
+80 
-89 DGADLSFK
+89 
-97 AGQILGGNIEAAVAD
+97 
-112 NNKNVVAVKG
+112 KG
-122 GTINVKTDFSA
+122 GTI
-133 EGAEKK
+133 
-139 NTGLQAQDFTM
+139 
-150 AGGVINLEA
+150 
-159 KGNANNWQ
+159 
-167 TFAHVGGE
+167 
-175 TSFTMTGGTINIG
+175 
-188 EGARVWI
+188 
-195 GDGPDAA
+195 
-202 ENHASTPVKDMVFAG
+202 
-217 GTVNLKGTD
+217 
-226 KNYAVIATMTSGS
+226 
-239 FTGAGGNQTQ
+239 
-249 TLAFDG
+249 
-255 ANVNVEGTGLM
+255 
-266 LSRDLQIKS
+266 
-275 GTISVKKDAKLYLM
+275 
-289 AEKTLNGQDITVEK
+289 
-303 PESNASDSFSTG
+303 SNA
-315 SVTMTGGNVEI
+315 
-326 AESALLS
+326 
-333 ANHDYFNVIGGTI
+333 GTLQVN
-346 SIAEKGTAQFSTL
+346 KL
-359 TVKGGKVANAGT
+359 TIQGGKVANAGT

-399 NKGGTLNLTAL
+399 NKGGTLNLTSL
-410 NGNFAKGLGDEAPSG
+410 NGNFAKGLGDKAPSD

-437 NGTMNINGGALTVN
+437 GGTMNIKGGAITVN
-451 GTSLKNMK
+451 GTTLKNMK
-459 VGTGTENTTAKVVVN
+459 VGTESSTAKVVVN

-488 EVEVNDKFTVGNLYI
+488 EVEVSDKFTVGNLYI
-503 FNGYSKIANNGTV
+503 FNGNSKITNNGTV

-612 AAATAGLTSPATT
+612 AAAKVGLTSPATT
-625 VTAASKDGVAT
+625 VTAAAT
-636 LNTTNDVVLANVEAD
+636 DNKVELDTSEGNVTVANVSTD
-651 AKTKTVEVSGS
+651 AKDVTLTGGN
-662 KSLTLAGSGTL
+662 SLTLAGSGTL

-688 VFGHEEFADAEGT
+688 VLGHEEFADAEGT

-721 KVGGLVTADENTTVN
+721 KLGVLVTADENTTVN

-756 TDGILAIKGNEP
+756 TDGILAVKGNEP

-782 AVSIEGVKFEQ
+782 AVSIEGAKFEQ

-829 NIVYVTKQASFT
+829 NIVYVTKQTKFT
-841 TEPAN
+841 NEPTN

-865 ADSVISG
+865 ADGVISG

-888 AVALNGKAGEKT
+888 AVALNDKAGEKT

-933 ANTGSVTFQAN
+933 ADTGSVTFQAN
-944 AAALDKTNGMVI
+944 ASALAETNGMVI

-988 VEEQAAK
+988 VEEQAGK

-1000 SLKSEEVQNYIDNA
+1000 SLKSEDKQNYIDNA

-1021 IEAATEMALASG
+1021 IEAATEMALAGG

-1135 DFYGFS
+1135 DFYGVS
-1141 LYAAQTFGAFNVRAD
+1141 LYAAQTFGDFNVRAD

-1263 DAEVKFYGGASD
+1263 NAEVKFYGGASD

-1291 EAQTGAWTFGVNY
+1291 EAQKGAWTFGVNY

-1312 RLNNSFNA
+1312 RLNNSLNA

>member
-1 MNRTFKVAKS
+1 VIKVNDDAHLYLLAEKQLS
-11 LTRGVVVT
+11 SDGKVLTSATSDTWSKGSVT
-19 SEKASSY
+19 VTGGEITVAEKGTLSVAHND
-26 QGKAVK
+26 
-32 TVIAAAVSAL
+32 L
-42 VAGAAMASDATL
+42 VL
-54 IEGYTVQEGVTNS
+54 
-67 TVSTKVELGQTNT
+67 
-80 AVGNALTFV
+80 
-89 DGADLSFK
+89 
-97 AGQILGGNIEAAVAD
+97 
-112 NNKNVVAVKG
+112 KG
-122 GTINVKTDFSA
+122 GTI
-133 EGAEKK
+133 
-139 NTGLQAQDFTM
+139 
-150 AGGVINLEA
+150 
-159 KGNANNWQ
+159 
-167 TFAHVGGE
+167 
-175 TSFTMTGGTINIG
+175 
-188 EGARVWI
+188 
-195 GDGPDAA
+195 
-202 ENHASTPVKDMVFAG
+202 
-217 GTVNLKGTD
+217 
-226 KNYAVIATMTSGS
+226 
-239 FTGAGGNQTQ
+239 
-249 TLAFDG
+249 
-255 ANVNVEGTGLM
+255 
-266 LSRDLQIKS
+266 
-275 GTISVKKDAKLYLM
+275 
-289 AEKTLNGQDITVEK
+289 
-303 PESNASDSFSTG
+303 SNA
-315 SVTMTGGNVEI
+315 
-326 AESALLS
+326 
-333 ANHDYFNVIGGTI
+333 GTLQVN
-346 SIAEKGTAQFSTL
+346 KL
-359 TVKGGKVANAGT
+359 TIQGGKVANAGT

-399 NKGGTLNLTAL
+399 NKGGTLNLTSL
-410 NGNFAKGLGDEAPSG
+410 NGNFAKGLGDKAPSD

-437 NGTMNINGGALTVN
+437 GGTMNIKGGAITVN
-451 GTSLKNMK
+451 GTTLKNMK
-459 VGTGTENTTAKVVVN
+459 VGTESSTAKVVVN

-488 EVEVNDKFTVGNLYI
+488 EVEVSDKFTVGNLYI
-503 FNGYSKIANNGTV
+503 FNGNSKITNNGTV

-612 AAATAGLTSPATT
+612 AAAKVGLTSPATT
-625 VTAASKDGVAT
+625 VTAAAT
-636 LNTTNDVVLANVEAD
+636 DNKVELDTSEGNVTVANVSTD
-651 AKTKTVEVSGS
+651 AKDVTLTGGN
-662 KSLTLAGSGTL
+662 SLTLAGSGTL

-688 VFGHEEFADAEGT
+688 VLGHEEFADAEGT

-721 KVGGLVTADENTTVN
+721 KLGGLVTADENTTVN

-756 TDGILAIKGNEP
+756 TDGILAVKGNEP

-782 AVSIEGVKFEQ
+782 AVSIEGAKFEQ

-829 NIVYVTKQASFT
+829 NIVYVTKQTKFT
-841 TEPAN
+841 NEPTN

-865 ADSVISG
+865 ADGVISG

-888 AVALNGKAGEKT
+888 AVALNDKAGEKT

-933 ANTGSVTFQAN
+933 ADTGSVTFQAN
-944 AAALDKTNGMVI
+944 ASALAETNGMVI

-988 VEEQAAK
+988 VEEQAGK

-1000 SLKSEEVQNYIDNA
+1000 SLKSEDKQNYIDNA

-1021 IEAATEMALASG
+1021 IEAATEMALAGG

-1135 DFYGFS
+1135 DFYGVS
-1141 LYAAQTFGAFNVRAD
+1141 LYAAQTFGDFNVRAD

-1263 DAEVKFYGGASD
+1263 NAEVKFYGGASD

-1291 EAQTGAWTFGVNY
+1291 EAQKGAWTFGVNY

-1312 RLNNSFNA
+1312 RLNNSLNA

>member
-1 MNRTFKVAKS
+1 MIKVNDDAHLYLLAEKQLS
-11 LTRGVVVT
+11 SDGKVLTSATSDTWSKGSVT
-19 SEKASSY
+19 VTGGEITVAEKGTLSVAHND
-26 QGKAVK
+26 
-32 TVIAAAVSAL
+32 L
-42 VAGAAMASDATL
+42 VL
-54 IEGYTVQEGVTNS
+54 
-67 TVSTKVELGQTNT
+67 
-80 AVGNALTFV
+80 
-89 DGADLSFK
+89 
-97 AGQILGGNIEAAVAD
+97 
-112 NNKNVVAVKG
+112 KG
-122 GTINVKTDFSA
+122 GTI
-133 EGAEKK
+133 
-139 NTGLQAQDFTM
+139 
-150 AGGVINLEA
+150 
-159 KGNANNWQ
+159 
-167 TFAHVGGE
+167 
-175 TSFTMTGGTINIG
+175 
-188 EGARVWI
+188 
-195 GDGPDAA
+195 
-202 ENHASTPVKDMVFAG
+202 
-217 GTVNLKGTD
+217 
-226 KNYAVIATMTSGS
+226 
-239 FTGAGGNQTQ
+239 
-249 TLAFDG
+249 
-255 ANVNVEGTGLM
+255 
-266 LSRDLQIKS
+266 
-275 GTISVKKDAKLYLM
+275 
-289 AEKTLNGQDITVEK
+289 
-303 PESNASDSFSTG
+303 SNA
-315 SVTMTGGNVEI
+315 
-326 AESALLS
+326 
-333 ANHDYFNVIGGTI
+333 GTLQVN
-346 SIAEKGTAQFSTL
+346 KL
-359 TVKGGKVANAGT
+359 TIQGGKVANAGT

-399 NKGGTLNLTAL
+399 NKGGTLNLTSL
-410 NGNFAKGLGDEAPSG
+410 NGNFAKGLGDKAPSD

-437 NGTMNINGGALTVN
+437 GGTMNIKGGAITVN
-451 GTSLKNMK
+451 GTTLKNMK
-459 VGTGTENTTAKVVVN
+459 VGTESSTAKVVVN

-488 EVEVNDKFTVGNLYI
+488 EVEVSDKFTVGNLYI
-503 FNGYSKIANNGTV
+503 FNGNSKITNNGTV

-612 AAATAGLTSPATT
+612 AAAKVGLTSPATT
-625 VTAASKDGVAT
+625 VTAAAT
-636 LNTTNDVVLANVEAD
+636 DNKVELDTSEGNVTVANVSTD
-651 AKTKTVEVSGS
+651 AKDVTLTGGN
-662 KSLTLAGSGTL
+662 SLTLAGSGTL

-688 VFGHEEFADAEGT
+688 VLGHEEFADAEGT

-721 KVGGLVTADENTTVN
+721 KLGGLVTADENTTVN

-756 TDGILAIKGNEP
+756 TDGILAVKGNEP

-782 AVSIEGVKFEQ
+782 AVSIEGAKFEQ

-829 NIVYVTKQASFT
+829 NIVYVTKQTKFT
-841 TEPAN
+841 NEPTN

-865 ADSVISG
+865 ADGVISG

-888 AVALNGKAGEKT
+888 AVALNDKAGEKT

-933 ANTGSVTFQAN
+933 ADTGSVTFQAN
-944 AAALDKTNGMVI
+944 ASALAETNGMVI

-970 TNEVVNELAT
+970 TNKVVNELAT

-988 VEEQAAK
+988 VEEQAGK

-1000 SLKSEEVQNYIDNA
+1000 SLKSEDKQNYIDNA

-1021 IEAATEMALASG
+1021 IEAATEMALAGG

-1135 DFYGFS
+1135 DFYGVS
-1141 LYAAQTFGAFNVRAD
+1141 LYAAQTFGDFNVRAD

-1263 DAEVKFYGGASD
+1263 NAEVKFYGGASD

-1291 EAQTGAWTFGVNY
+1291 EAQKGAWTFGVNY

-1312 RLNNSFNA
+1312 RLNNSLNA

>member
-1 MNRTFKVAKS
+1 M
-11 LTRGVVVT
+11 
-19 SEKASSY
+19 
-26 QGKAVK
+26 
-32 TVIAAAVSAL
+32 
-42 VAGAAMASDATL
+42 
-54 IEGYTVQEGVTNS
+54 
-67 TVSTKVELGQTNT
+67 
-80 AVGNALTFV
+80 
-89 DGADLSFK
+89 
-97 AGQILGGNIEAAVAD
+97 
-112 NNKNVVAVKG
+112 
-122 GTINVKTDFSA
+122 
-133 EGAEKK
+133 
-139 NTGLQAQDFTM
+139 
-150 AGGVINLEA
+150 
-159 KGNANNWQ
+159 
-167 TFAHVGGE
+167 
-175 TSFTMTGGTINIG
+175 
-188 EGARVWI
+188 
-195 GDGPDAA
+195 
-202 ENHASTPVKDMVFAG
+202 
-217 GTVNLKGTD
+217 
-226 KNYAVIATMTSGS
+226 
-239 FTGAGGNQTQ
+239 
-249 TLAFDG
+249 
-255 ANVNVEGTGLM
+255 
-266 LSRDLQIKS
+266 
-275 GTISVKKDAKLYLM
+275 
-289 AEKTLNGQDITVEK
+289 
-303 PESNASDSFSTG
+303 
-315 SVTMTGGNVEI
+315 
-326 AESALLS
+326 
-333 ANHDYFNVIGGTI
+333 
-346 SIAEKGTAQFSTL
+346 
-359 TVKGGKVANAGT
+359 
-371 LKADVLNVNSQ
+371 NSQ

-410 NGNFAKGLGDEAPSG
+410 NGNFAKGLGDEAPSD

-437 NGTMNINGGALTVN
+437 GGTMNINGGAITVN
-451 GTSLKNMK
+451 GTTLKNMK
-459 VGTGTENTTAKVVVN
+459 VGTESGTAKVVVN

-488 EVEVNDKFTVGNLYI
+488 EVDVRDKFTVGNLYI
-503 FNGYSKIANNGTV
+503 FNGNSKITNNGTV
-516 VIGEVTLTDGDLGT
+516 VIGEVTLTDGALGT
-530 SVFDNTNGTIYT
+530 TVFDNTKGTIYT

-573 VTTGTMKLA
+573 VTTGTMKLD

-594 TFLKVTATDE
+594 TFLKVTATDD

-662 KSLTLAGSGTL
+662 KTLTLAGSGTL

-721 KVGGLVTADENTTVN
+721 KVGGLVTTDANTTVN

-793 VQQGS
+793 VQQDS

-829 NIVYVTKQASFT
+829 NIVYVTKQTKFT
-841 TEPAN
+841 NEPTN
-846 ATNYLI
+846 ATDYLI

-865 ADSVISG
+865 ADGVISG

-877 NGVTVTLQNVK
+877 NDVTVTLQNVK
-888 AVALNGKAGEKT
+888 AGALDGKAGEKT
-900 LKVATTVSNNTD
+900 LKVATSVTTATKVNYQ
-912 VDFLNWFY
+912 NWFY
-920 GTGYSTVR
+920 GDAIVDGGYNTER
-928 SGALE
+928 AGALG
-933 ANTGSVTFQAN
+933 TDGTLTFQAN
-944 AAALDKTNGMVI
+944 ASALAKTNGMVI

-1000 SLKSEEVQNYIDNA
+1000 SLKSEEEQNYIDNA

-1141 LYAAQTFGAFNVRAD
+1141 LYAAQTFGDFNVRAD

>member
-371 LKADVLNVNSQ
+371 LTADVLNVNSQ

-410 NGNFAKGLGDEAPSG
+410 NGNFAKGLGDKAPSD

-437 NGTMNINGGALTVN
+437 GGTMNIKGGAITVN
-451 GTSLKNMK
+451 GTTLKNMK
-459 VGTGTENTTAKVVVN
+459 VGTESSTAKVVVN

-488 EVEVNDKFTVGNLYI
+488 EVEVSDKFTVGNLYI
-503 FNGYSKIANNGTV
+503 FNGNSKITNNGTV
-516 VIGEVTLTDGDLGT
+516 VIGEVTLTDGALGT
-530 SVFDNTNGTIYT
+530 TVFDNTKGTIYT

-573 VTTGTMKLA
+573 VTTGTMKLD
-582 DMTAYKTAIGNL
+582 DMTAYKNAIGNL

-612 AAATAGLTSPATT
+612 AAAEVGLTSPATT
-625 VTAASKDGVAT
+625 VTAAAT
-636 LNTTNDVVLANVEAD
+636 DNKVELDTTKGNVTVANVSTD
-651 AKTKTVEVSGS
+651 AKEVTLTGGN
-662 KSLTLAGSGTL
+662 SLTLAGSGTL
-673 FGDKVEAVNVKGATL
+673 FGATVESV
-688 VFGHEEFADAEGT
+688 T
-701 VTGAVKLTDQGKF
+701 VTGSNTKLVLGHSEFDAAEGSITGAVSLTSSGGLD
-714 NVVAGSY
+714 VVAGSY
-721 KVGGLVTADENTTVN
+721 KVGGLDLANGTVAA
-736 VNGGAL
+736 VNGGNL
-742 ATAYLTAGA
+742 ATAYLDGEGDVK
-751 QNVTV
+751 VTN
-756 TDGILAIKGNEP
+756 GIFAVKGNKIAS
-768 QVVAPADANDSFKN
+768 QVDDPTPFEN
-782 AVSIEGVKFEQ
+782 AVSIEGAQFET
-793 VQQGS
+793 VSQG

-829 NIVYVTKQASFT
+829 KIVYLTKQASFT

-846 ATNYLI
+846 ATDYLI

-865 ADSVISG
+865 ADGVISG
-872 TVAGG
+872 TVSGG
-877 NGVTVTLQNVK
+877 DKVTVTLQNVK
-888 AVALNGKAGEKT
+888 AGALDGKAGEKT
-900 LKVATTVSNNTD
+900 LKVATSVTTATKVNYQ
-912 VDFLNWFY
+912 NWFY
-920 GTGYSTVR
+920 GDATVDGGYNTER
-928 SGALE
+928 AGALG
-933 ANTGSVTFQAN
+933 TDGTLTFQAN

-970 TNEVVNELAT
+970 TNEVVDELAT

-988 VEEQAAK
+988 VEEQAGK

-1000 SLKSEEVQNYIDNA
+1000 SLKSEDKQNYIDNA

-1021 IEAATEMALASG
+1021 IEAATEMALAGG

-1076 NEAKRIYDGT
+1076 NEAKRIFDGT

-1135 DFYGFS
+1135 DFYGVS
-1141 LYAAQTFGAFNVRAD
+1141 LYAAQTFGDFNVRAD

-1234 VTFSGTFEQAGWKVA
+1234 VTFSGTFEQAGWKIA

-1263 DAEVKFYGGASD
+1263 NAEVKFYGGASD

-1281 SNPIRATLGV
+1281 SNPIRATIGV

>member
-1 MNRTFKVAKS
+1 MIKVNDDAHLYLLAEKQLS
-11 LTRGVVVT
+11 SDGKVLTSATSDTWSKGSVT
-19 SEKASSY
+19 VTGGEITVAEKGTLSVAHND
-26 QGKAVK
+26 
-32 TVIAAAVSAL
+32 L
-42 VAGAAMASDATL
+42 VL
-54 IEGYTVQEGVTNS
+54 
-67 TVSTKVELGQTNT
+67 
-80 AVGNALTFV
+80 
-89 DGADLSFK
+89 
-97 AGQILGGNIEAAVAD
+97 
-112 NNKNVVAVKG
+112 KG
-122 GTINVKTDFSA
+122 GTI
-133 EGAEKK
+133 
-139 NTGLQAQDFTM
+139 
-150 AGGVINLEA
+150 
-159 KGNANNWQ
+159 
-167 TFAHVGGE
+167 
-175 TSFTMTGGTINIG
+175 
-188 EGARVWI
+188 
-195 GDGPDAA
+195 
-202 ENHASTPVKDMVFAG
+202 
-217 GTVNLKGTD
+217 
-226 KNYAVIATMTSGS
+226 
-239 FTGAGGNQTQ
+239 
-249 TLAFDG
+249 
-255 ANVNVEGTGLM
+255 
-266 LSRDLQIKS
+266 
-275 GTISVKKDAKLYLM
+275 
-289 AEKTLNGQDITVEK
+289 
-303 PESNASDSFSTG
+303 SNA
-315 SVTMTGGNVEI
+315 
-326 AESALLS
+326 
-333 ANHDYFNVIGGTI
+333 GTLQVN
-346 SIAEKGTAQFSTL
+346 KL
-359 TVKGGKVANAGT
+359 TIQGGKVANAGT

-399 NKGGTLNLTAL
+399 NKGGTLNLTSL
-410 NGNFAKGLGDEAPSG
+410 NGNFAKGLGDKAPSD

-437 NGTMNINGGALTVN
+437 GGTMNIKGGAITVN
-451 GTSLKNMK
+451 GTTLKNMK
-459 VGTGTENTTAKVVVN
+459 VGTESSTAKVVVN

-488 EVEVNDKFTVGNLYI
+488 EVEVSDKFTVGNLYI
-503 FNGYSKIANNGTV
+503 FNGNSKITNNGTV

-612 AAATAGLTSPATT
+612 AAAKVGLTSPATT
-625 VTAASKDGVAT
+625 VTAAAT
-636 LNTTNDVVLANVEAD
+636 DNKVELDTSEGNVTVANVSTD
-651 AKTKTVEVSGS
+651 AKDVTLTGGN
-662 KSLTLAGSGTL
+662 SLTLAGSGTL

-688 VFGHEEFADAEGT
+688 VLGHEVFADAEGT

-721 KVGGLVTADENTTVN
+721 KLGGLVTADENTTVN

-756 TDGILAIKGNEP
+756 TDGILAVKGNEP

-782 AVSIEGVKFEQ
+782 AVSIEGAKFEQ

-829 NIVYVTKQASFT
+829 NIVYVTKQTKFT
-841 TEPAN
+841 NEPTN

-865 ADSVISG
+865 ADGVISG

-888 AVALNGKAGEKT
+888 AVALNDKAGEKT

-933 ANTGSVTFQAN
+933 ADTGSVTFQAN
-944 AAALDKTNGMVI
+944 ASALAETNGMVI

-988 VEEQAAK
+988 VEEQAGK

-1000 SLKSEEVQNYIDNA
+1000 SLKSEDKQNYIDNA

-1021 IEAATEMALASG
+1021 IEAATEMALAGG

-1135 DFYGFS
+1135 DFYGVS
-1141 LYAAQTFGAFNVRAD
+1141 LYAAQTFGDFNVRAD

-1263 DAEVKFYGGASD
+1263 NAEVKFYGGASD

-1291 EAQTGAWTFGVNY
+1291 EAQKGAWTFGVNY

-1312 RLNNSFNA
+1312 RLNNSLNA

>member
-1 MNRTFKVAKS
+1 MIKVNDDAHLYLLAEKQLS
-11 LTRGVVVT
+11 SDGKVLTSATSDTWSKGSVT
-19 SEKASSY
+19 VTGGEITVAEKGTLSVAHND
-26 QGKAVK
+26 
-32 TVIAAAVSAL
+32 L
-42 VAGAAMASDATL
+42 VL
-54 IEGYTVQEGVTNS
+54 
-67 TVSTKVELGQTNT
+67 
-80 AVGNALTFV
+80 
-89 DGADLSFK
+89 
-97 AGQILGGNIEAAVAD
+97 
-112 NNKNVVAVKG
+112 KG
-122 GTINVKTDFSA
+122 GTI
-133 EGAEKK
+133 
-139 NTGLQAQDFTM
+139 
-150 AGGVINLEA
+150 
-159 KGNANNWQ
+159 
-167 TFAHVGGE
+167 
-175 TSFTMTGGTINIG
+175 
-188 EGARVWI
+188 
-195 GDGPDAA
+195 
-202 ENHASTPVKDMVFAG
+202 
-217 GTVNLKGTD
+217 
-226 KNYAVIATMTSGS
+226 
-239 FTGAGGNQTQ
+239 
-249 TLAFDG
+249 
-255 ANVNVEGTGLM
+255 
-266 LSRDLQIKS
+266 
-275 GTISVKKDAKLYLM
+275 
-289 AEKTLNGQDITVEK
+289 
-303 PESNASDSFSTG
+303 SNA
-315 SVTMTGGNVEI
+315 
-326 AESALLS
+326 
-333 ANHDYFNVIGGTI
+333 GTLQVN
-346 SIAEKGTAQFSTL
+346 KL
-359 TVKGGKVANAGT
+359 TIQGGKVANAGT

-399 NKGGTLNLTAL
+399 NKGGTLNLTSL
-410 NGNFAKGLGDEAPSG
+410 NGNFAKGLGDKAPSD

-437 NGTMNINGGALTVN
+437 GGTMNIKGGAITVN
-451 GTSLKNMK
+451 GTTLKNMK
-459 VGTGTENTTAKVVVN
+459 VGTESSTAKVVVN

-488 EVEVNDKFTVGNLYI
+488 EVEVSDKFTVGNLYI
-503 FNGYSKIANNGTV
+503 FNGNSKITNNGTV

-612 AAATAGLTSPATT
+612 AAAKVGLTSPATT
-625 VTAASKDGVAT
+625 VTAAAT
-636 LNTTNDVVLANVEAD
+636 DNKVELDTSEGNVTVANVSTD
-651 AKTKTVEVSGS
+651 AKDVTLTGGN
-662 KSLTLAGSGTL
+662 SLTLAGSGTL

-688 VFGHEEFADAEGT
+688 VLGHEEFADAEGT

-721 KVGGLVTADENTTVN
+721 KLGGLVTADENTTVN

-756 TDGILAIKGNEP
+756 TDGILAVKGNEP

-782 AVSIEGVKFEQ
+782 AVSIEGAKFEQ

-829 NIVYVTKQASFT
+829 NIVYVTKQTKFT
-841 TEPAN
+841 NEPTN

-865 ADSVISG
+865 ADGVISG

-888 AVALNGKAGEKT
+888 AVALNDKAGEKT

-933 ANTGSVTFQAN
+933 ADTGSVTFQAN
-944 AAALDKTNGMVI
+944 ASALAETNGMVI
-956 GKLVEKLVDEVATE
+956 GKLVEKLVDEVTTE

-988 VEEQAAK
+988 VEEQAGK

-1000 SLKSEEVQNYIDNA
+1000 SLKSEDKQNYIDNA

-1021 IEAATEMALASG
+1021 IEAATEMALAGG

-1135 DFYGFS
+1135 DFYGVS
-1141 LYAAQTFGAFNVRAD
+1141 LYAAQTFGDFNVRAD

-1263 DAEVKFYGGASD
+1263 NAEVKFYGGASD

-1291 EAQTGAWTFGVNY
+1291 EAQKGAWTFGVNY

-1312 RLNNSFNA
+1312 RLNNSLNA

>member
-1 MNRTFKVAKS
+1 MIKVNDDAHLYLLAEKQLS
-11 LTRGVVVT
+11 SDGKVLTSATSDTWSKGSVT
-19 SEKASSY
+19 VTGGEITVAEKGTLSVAHND
-26 QGKAVK
+26 
-32 TVIAAAVSAL
+32 L
-42 VAGAAMASDATL
+42 VL
-54 IEGYTVQEGVTNS
+54 
-67 TVSTKVELGQTNT
+67 
-80 AVGNALTFV
+80 
-89 DGADLSFK
+89 
-97 AGQILGGNIEAAVAD
+97 
-112 NNKNVVAVKG
+112 KG
-122 GTINVKTDFSA
+122 GTI
-133 EGAEKK
+133 
-139 NTGLQAQDFTM
+139 
-150 AGGVINLEA
+150 
-159 KGNANNWQ
+159 
-167 TFAHVGGE
+167 
-175 TSFTMTGGTINIG
+175 
-188 EGARVWI
+188 
-195 GDGPDAA
+195 
-202 ENHASTPVKDMVFAG
+202 
-217 GTVNLKGTD
+217 
-226 KNYAVIATMTSGS
+226 
-239 FTGAGGNQTQ
+239 
-249 TLAFDG
+249 
-255 ANVNVEGTGLM
+255 
-266 LSRDLQIKS
+266 
-275 GTISVKKDAKLYLM
+275 
-289 AEKTLNGQDITVEK
+289 
-303 PESNASDSFSTG
+303 SNA
-315 SVTMTGGNVEI
+315 
-326 AESALLS
+326 
-333 ANHDYFNVIGGTI
+333 GTLQVN
-346 SIAEKGTAQFSTL
+346 KL
-359 TVKGGKVANAGT
+359 TIQGGKVANAGT

-382 IDSTAKGIE
+382 IDSAAKDTE
-391 STIGTINL
+391 STISTINL
-399 NKGGTLNLTAL
+399 NKSGTLNLTSL
-410 NGNFAKGLGDEAPSG
+410 NGNFAKGLGDKAPSD

-437 NGTMNINGGALTVN
+437 GGTMNIKGGAITVN
-451 GTSLKNMK
+451 GTTLKNMK
-459 VGTGTENTTAKVVVN
+459 VGTESSTAKVVVN

-488 EVEVNDKFTVGNLYI
+488 EVEVSDKFTVGNLYI
-503 FNGYSKIANNGTV
+503 FNGNSKITNNGTV

-612 AAATAGLTSPATT
+612 AAAKVGLTSPATT
-625 VTAASKDGVAT
+625 VTAAAT
-636 LNTTNDVVLANVEAD
+636 DNKVELDTSEGNVTVANVSTD
-651 AKTKTVEVSGS
+651 AKDVTLTGGN
-662 KSLTLAGSGTL
+662 SLTLAGSGTL

-688 VFGHEEFADAEGT
+688 VLGHEEFADAEGT

-721 KVGGLVTADENTTVN
+721 KLGGLVTADENTTVN

-756 TDGILAIKGNEP
+756 TDGILAVKGNEP

-782 AVSIEGVKFEQ
+782 AVSIEGAKFEQ

-817 VESVYGDELDGK
+817 VESVYGYELDGK
-829 NIVYVTKQASFT
+829 NIVYVTKQTKFT
-841 TEPAN
+841 NEPTN

-865 ADSVISG
+865 ADGVISG

-888 AVALNGKAGEKT
+888 AVALNDKAGEKT

-933 ANTGSVTFQAN
+933 ADTGSVTFQAN
-944 AAALDKTNGMVI
+944 ASALAETNGMVI

-988 VEEQAAK
+988 VEEQAGK

-1000 SLKSEEVQNYIDNA
+1000 SLKSEDKQNYIDNA

-1021 IEAATEMALASG
+1021 IEAATEMALAGG

-1135 DFYGFS
+1135 DFYGVS
-1141 LYAAQTFGAFNVRAD
+1141 LYAAQTFGDFNVRAD

-1263 DAEVKFYGGASD
+1263 NAEVKFYGGASD

-1291 EAQTGAWTFGVNY
+1291 EAQKGAWTFGVNY

-1312 RLNNSFNA
+1312 RLNNSLNA

>member
-1 MNRTFKVAKS
+1 MIKVNDDAHLYLLAEKQLS
-11 LTRGVVVT
+11 SDGKVLTSATSDTWSKGSVT
-19 SEKASSY
+19 VTGGEITVAEKGTLSVAHND
-26 QGKAVK
+26 
-32 TVIAAAVSAL
+32 L
-42 VAGAAMASDATL
+42 VL
-54 IEGYTVQEGVTNS
+54 
-67 TVSTKVELGQTNT
+67 
-80 AVGNALTFV
+80 
-89 DGADLSFK
+89 
-97 AGQILGGNIEAAVAD
+97 
-112 NNKNVVAVKG
+112 KG
-122 GTINVKTDFSA
+122 GTI
-133 EGAEKK
+133 
-139 NTGLQAQDFTM
+139 
-150 AGGVINLEA
+150 
-159 KGNANNWQ
+159 
-167 TFAHVGGE
+167 
-175 TSFTMTGGTINIG
+175 
-188 EGARVWI
+188 
-195 GDGPDAA
+195 
-202 ENHASTPVKDMVFAG
+202 
-217 GTVNLKGTD
+217 
-226 KNYAVIATMTSGS
+226 
-239 FTGAGGNQTQ
+239 
-249 TLAFDG
+249 
-255 ANVNVEGTGLM
+255 
-266 LSRDLQIKS
+266 
-275 GTISVKKDAKLYLM
+275 
-289 AEKTLNGQDITVEK
+289 
-303 PESNASDSFSTG
+303 SNA
-315 SVTMTGGNVEI
+315 
-326 AESALLS
+326 
-333 ANHDYFNVIGGTI
+333 GTLQVN
-346 SIAEKGTAQFSTL
+346 KL
-359 TVKGGKVANAGT
+359 TIQGGKVANAGT

-399 NKGGTLNLTAL
+399 NKGGTLNLTSL
-410 NGNFAKGLGDEAPSG
+410 NGNFAKGLGDKAPSD

-437 NGTMNINGGALTVN
+437 GGTMNIKGGAITVN
-451 GTSLKNMK
+451 GTTLKNMK
-459 VGTGTENTTAKVVVN
+459 VGTESSTAKVVVN

-488 EVEVNDKFTVGNLYI
+488 EVEVSDKFTVGNLYI
-503 FNGYSKIANNGTV
+503 FNGNSKITNNGTV

-612 AAATAGLTSPATT
+612 AAAKVGLPSPATT
-625 VTAASKDGVAT
+625 VTAAAT
-636 LNTTNDVVLANVEAD
+636 DNKVELDTSEGNVTVANVSTD
-651 AKTKTVEVSGS
+651 AKDVTLTGGN
-662 KSLTLAGSGTL
+662 SLTLAGSGTL

-688 VFGHEEFADAEGT
+688 VLGHEEFADAEGT

-721 KVGGLVTADENTTVN
+721 KLGGLVTADENTTVN

-756 TDGILAIKGNEP
+756 TDGILAVKGNEP

-782 AVSIEGVKFEQ
+782 AVSIEGAKFEQ

-829 NIVYVTKQASFT
+829 NIVYVTKQTKFT
-841 TEPAN
+841 NEPTN

-865 ADSVISG
+865 ADGVISG

-888 AVALNGKAGEKT
+888 AVALNDKAGEKT

-933 ANTGSVTFQAN
+933 ADTGSVTFQAN
-944 AAALDKTNGMVI
+944 ASALAETNGMVI

-988 VEEQAAK
+988 VEEQAGK

-1000 SLKSEEVQNYIDNA
+1000 SLKSEDKQNYIDNA

-1021 IEAATEMALASG
+1021 IEAATEMALAGG

-1135 DFYGFS
+1135 DFYGVS
-1141 LYAAQTFGAFNVRAD
+1141 LYAAQTFGDFNVRAD

-1263 DAEVKFYGGASD
+1263 NAEVKFYGGASD

-1291 EAQTGAWTFGVNY
+1291 EAQKGAWTFGVNY

-1312 RLNNSFNA
+1312 RLNNSLNA

>member
-1 MNRTFKVAKS
+1 MIKVNDDAHLYLLAEKQLS
-11 LTRGVVVT
+11 SDGKVLTSATSDTWSKGSVT
-19 SEKASSY
+19 VTGGEITVAEKGTLSVAHND
-26 QGKAVK
+26 
-32 TVIAAAVSAL
+32 L
-42 VAGAAMASDATL
+42 VL
-54 IEGYTVQEGVTNS
+54 
-67 TVSTKVELGQTNT
+67 
-80 AVGNALTFV
+80 
-89 DGADLSFK
+89 
-97 AGQILGGNIEAAVAD
+97 
-112 NNKNVVAVKG
+112 KG
-122 GTINVKTDFSA
+122 GTI
-133 EGAEKK
+133 
-139 NTGLQAQDFTM
+139 
-150 AGGVINLEA
+150 
-159 KGNANNWQ
+159 
-167 TFAHVGGE
+167 
-175 TSFTMTGGTINIG
+175 
-188 EGARVWI
+188 
-195 GDGPDAA
+195 
-202 ENHASTPVKDMVFAG
+202 
-217 GTVNLKGTD
+217 
-226 KNYAVIATMTSGS
+226 
-239 FTGAGGNQTQ
+239 
-249 TLAFDG
+249 
-255 ANVNVEGTGLM
+255 
-266 LSRDLQIKS
+266 
-275 GTISVKKDAKLYLM
+275 
-289 AEKTLNGQDITVEK
+289 
-303 PESNASDSFSTG
+303 SNA
-315 SVTMTGGNVEI
+315 
-326 AESALLS
+326 
-333 ANHDYFNVIGGTI
+333 GTLQVN
-346 SIAEKGTAQFSTL
+346 KL
-359 TVKGGKVANAGT
+359 TIQGGKVANAGT

-399 NKGGTLNLTAL
+399 NKGGTLNLTSL
-410 NGNFAKGLGDEAPSG
+410 NGNFAKGLGDKAPSD

-437 NGTMNINGGALTVN
+437 GGTMNIKGGAITVN
-451 GTSLKNMK
+451 GTTLKNMK
-459 VGTGTENTTAKVVVN
+459 VGTESSTAKVVVN

-488 EVEVNDKFTVGNLYI
+488 EVEVSDKFTVGNLYI
-503 FNGYSKIANNGTV
+503 FNGNSKITNNGTV

-612 AAATAGLTSPATT
+612 AAAKVGLTSPATT
-625 VTAASKDGVAT
+625 VTAAAT
-636 LNTTNDVVLANVEAD
+636 DNKVELDTSEGNVTVANVSTD
-651 AKTKTVEVSGS
+651 AKDVTLTGGN
-662 KSLTLAGSGTL
+662 SLTLAGSGTL

-688 VFGHEEFADAEGT
+688 VLGHEEFADAEGT

-721 KVGGLVTADENTTVN
+721 KLGGLVTADENTTVN

-756 TDGILAIKGNEP
+756 TDGILAVKGNEP

-782 AVSIEGVKFEQ
+782 AVSIEGAKFEQ

-829 NIVYVTKQASFT
+829 NIVYVTKQTKFT
-841 TEPAN
+841 NEPTN

-865 ADSVISG
+865 ADGVISG

-888 AVALNGKAGEKT
+888 AVALNDKAGEKT

-933 ANTGSVTFQAN
+933 ADTGSVTFQAN
-944 AAALDKTNGMVI
+944 ASALAETNGMVI

-988 VEEQAAK
+988 VEEQAGK

-1000 SLKSEEVQNYIDNA
+1000 SLKSEDKQNYIDNA

-1021 IEAATEMALASG
+1021 IEAATEMALAGG

-1064 GFTPWVDVFGTK
+1064 GFTSWVDVFGTK

-1135 DFYGFS
+1135 DFYGVS
-1141 LYAAQTFGAFNVRAD
+1141 LYAAQTFGDFNVRAD

-1263 DAEVKFYGGASD
+1263 NAEVKFYGGASD

-1291 EAQTGAWTFGVNY
+1291 EAQKGAWTFGVNY

-1312 RLNNSFNA
+1312 RLNNSLNA

>member
-1 MNRTFKVAKS
+1 MIKVNDDAHLYLLAEKQLS
-11 LTRGVVVT
+11 SDGKVLTSATSDTWSKGSVT
-19 SEKASSY
+19 VTGGEITVAEKGTLSVAHND
-26 QGKAVK
+26 
-32 TVIAAAVSAL
+32 L
-42 VAGAAMASDATL
+42 VL
-54 IEGYTVQEGVTNS
+54 
-67 TVSTKVELGQTNT
+67 
-80 AVGNALTFV
+80 
-89 DGADLSFK
+89 
-97 AGQILGGNIEAAVAD
+97 
-112 NNKNVVAVKG
+112 KG
-122 GTINVKTDFSA
+122 GTI
-133 EGAEKK
+133 
-139 NTGLQAQDFTM
+139 
-150 AGGVINLEA
+150 
-159 KGNANNWQ
+159 
-167 TFAHVGGE
+167 
-175 TSFTMTGGTINIG
+175 
-188 EGARVWI
+188 
-195 GDGPDAA
+195 
-202 ENHASTPVKDMVFAG
+202 
-217 GTVNLKGTD
+217 
-226 KNYAVIATMTSGS
+226 
-239 FTGAGGNQTQ
+239 
-249 TLAFDG
+249 
-255 ANVNVEGTGLM
+255 
-266 LSRDLQIKS
+266 
-275 GTISVKKDAKLYLM
+275 
-289 AEKTLNGQDITVEK
+289 
-303 PESNASDSFSTG
+303 SNA
-315 SVTMTGGNVEI
+315 
-326 AESALLS
+326 
-333 ANHDYFNVIGGTI
+333 GTLQVN
-346 SIAEKGTAQFSTL
+346 KL
-359 TVKGGKVANAGT
+359 TIQGGKVANAGT

-399 NKGGTLNLTAL
+399 NKGGTLNLTSL
-410 NGNFAKGLGDEAPSG
+410 NGNFAKGLGDKAPSD

-437 NGTMNINGGALTVN
+437 GGTMNIKGGAITVN
-451 GTSLKNMK
+451 GTTLKNMK
-459 VGTGTENTTAKVVVN
+459 VGTESSTAKVVVN

-488 EVEVNDKFTVGNLYI
+488 EVEVSDKFTVGNLYI
-503 FNGYSKIANNGTV
+503 FNGNSKITNNGTV

-612 AAATAGLTSPATT
+612 AAAKVGLTSPATT
-625 VTAASKDGVAT
+625 VTAAAT
-636 LNTTNDVVLANVEAD
+636 DNKVELDTSEGNVTVANVSTD
-651 AKTKTVEVSGS
+651 AKDVTLTGGN
-662 KSLTLAGSGTL
+662 SLTLAGSGTL

-688 VFGHEEFADAEGT
+688 VLGHEEFADAEGT

-721 KVGGLVTADENTTVN
+721 KLGGLVTADENTTVN

-756 TDGILAIKGNEP
+756 TDGILAVKGNEP

-782 AVSIEGVKFEQ
+782 AVSIEGAKFEQ

-829 NIVYVTKQASFT
+829 NIVYVTKQTKFT
-841 TEPAN
+841 NEPTN

-865 ADSVISG
+865 ADGVISG

-888 AVALNGKAGEKT
+888 AVALNDKAGEKT

-933 ANTGSVTFQAN
+933 ADTGSVTFQAN
-944 AAALDKTNGMVI
+944 ASALAETNGMVI

-988 VEEQAAK
+988 VEEQAGK

-1000 SLKSEEVQNYIDNA
+1000 SLKSEDKQNYIDNA

-1021 IEAATEMALASG
+1021 IEAATEMALAGG

-1135 DFYGFS
+1135 DFYGVS
-1141 LYAAQTFGAFNVRAD
+1141 LYAAQTFGDFNVRAD

-1263 DAEVKFYGGASD
+1263 NAEVKFYDGASD

-1291 EAQTGAWTFGVNY
+1291 EAQKGAWTFGVNY

-1312 RLNNSFNA
+1312 RLNNSLNA

>member
-1 MNRTFKVAKS
+1 MIKVNDDAHLYLLAEKQLS
-11 LTRGVVVT
+11 SDGKVLTSATSDTWSKGSVT
-19 SEKASSY
+19 VTGGEITVAEKGTLSVAHND
-26 QGKAVK
+26 
-32 TVIAAAVSAL
+32 L
-42 VAGAAMASDATL
+42 VL
-54 IEGYTVQEGVTNS
+54 
-67 TVSTKVELGQTNT
+67 
-80 AVGNALTFV
+80 
-89 DGADLSFK
+89 
-97 AGQILGGNIEAAVAD
+97 
-112 NNKNVVAVKG
+112 KG
-122 GTINVKTDFSA
+122 GTI
-133 EGAEKK
+133 
-139 NTGLQAQDFTM
+139 
-150 AGGVINLEA
+150 
-159 KGNANNWQ
+159 
-167 TFAHVGGE
+167 
-175 TSFTMTGGTINIG
+175 
-188 EGARVWI
+188 
-195 GDGPDAA
+195 
-202 ENHASTPVKDMVFAG
+202 
-217 GTVNLKGTD
+217 
-226 KNYAVIATMTSGS
+226 
-239 FTGAGGNQTQ
+239 
-249 TLAFDG
+249 
-255 ANVNVEGTGLM
+255 
-266 LSRDLQIKS
+266 
-275 GTISVKKDAKLYLM
+275 
-289 AEKTLNGQDITVEK
+289 
-303 PESNASDSFSTG
+303 SNA
-315 SVTMTGGNVEI
+315 
-326 AESALLS
+326 
-333 ANHDYFNVIGGTI
+333 GTLQVN
-346 SIAEKGTAQFSTL
+346 KL
-359 TVKGGKVANAGT
+359 TIQGGKVANAGT

-399 NKGGTLNLTAL
+399 NKGGTLNLTSL
-410 NGNFAKGLGDEAPSG
+410 NGNFAKGLGDKAPSD

-437 NGTMNINGGALTVN
+437 GGTMNIKGGAITVN
-451 GTSLKNMK
+451 GTTLKNMK
-459 VGTGTENTTAKVVVN
+459 VGTESSTAKVVVN

-488 EVEVNDKFTVGNLYI
+488 EVEVSDKFTVGNLYI
-503 FNGYSKIANNGTV
+503 FNGNSKITNNGTV

-582 DMTAYKTAIGNL
+582 DMTAFKTAIGNL

-612 AAATAGLTSPATT
+612 AAAKVGLTSPATT
-625 VTAASKDGVAT
+625 VTAAAT
-636 LNTTNDVVLANVEAD
+636 DNKVELDTSEGNVTVANVSTD
-651 AKTKTVEVSGS
+651 AKDVTLTGGN
-662 KSLTLAGSGTL
+662 SLTLAGSGTL

-688 VFGHEEFADAEGT
+688 VLGHEEFADAEGT

-721 KVGGLVTADENTTVN
+721 KLGGLVTADENTTVN

-756 TDGILAIKGNEP
+756 TDGILAVKGNEP

-782 AVSIEGVKFEQ
+782 AVSIEGAKFEQ

-829 NIVYVTKQASFT
+829 NIVYVTKQTKFT
-841 TEPAN
+841 NEPTN

-865 ADSVISG
+865 ADGVISG

-888 AVALNGKAGEKT
+888 AVALNDKAGEKT

-933 ANTGSVTFQAN
+933 ADTGSVTFQAN
-944 AAALDKTNGMVI
+944 ASALAETNGMVI

-988 VEEQAAK
+988 VEEQAGK

-1000 SLKSEEVQNYIDNA
+1000 SLKSEDKQNYIDNA

-1021 IEAATEMALASG
+1021 IEAATEMALAGG

-1135 DFYGFS
+1135 DFYGVS
-1141 LYAAQTFGAFNVRAD
+1141 LYAAQTFGDFNVRAD

-1263 DAEVKFYGGASD
+1263 NAEVKFYGGASD

-1291 EAQTGAWTFGVNY
+1291 EAQKGAWTFGVNY

-1312 RLNNSFNA
+1312 RLNNSLNA

>member
-1 MNRTFKVAKS
+1 MIKVNDDAHLYLLAEKQLS
-11 LTRGVVVT
+11 SDGKVLTSATSDTWSKGSVT
-19 SEKASSY
+19 VTGGEITVAEKGTLSVAHND
-26 QGKAVK
+26 
-32 TVIAAAVSAL
+32 L
-42 VAGAAMASDATL
+42 VL
-54 IEGYTVQEGVTNS
+54 
-67 TVSTKVELGQTNT
+67 
-80 AVGNALTFV
+80 
-89 DGADLSFK
+89 
-97 AGQILGGNIEAAVAD
+97 
-112 NNKNVVAVKG
+112 KG
-122 GTINVKTDFSA
+122 GTI
-133 EGAEKK
+133 
-139 NTGLQAQDFTM
+139 
-150 AGGVINLEA
+150 
-159 KGNANNWQ
+159 
-167 TFAHVGGE
+167 
-175 TSFTMTGGTINIG
+175 
-188 EGARVWI
+188 
-195 GDGPDAA
+195 
-202 ENHASTPVKDMVFAG
+202 
-217 GTVNLKGTD
+217 
-226 KNYAVIATMTSGS
+226 
-239 FTGAGGNQTQ
+239 
-249 TLAFDG
+249 
-255 ANVNVEGTGLM
+255 
-266 LSRDLQIKS
+266 
-275 GTISVKKDAKLYLM
+275 
-289 AEKTLNGQDITVEK
+289 
-303 PESNASDSFSTG
+303 SNA
-315 SVTMTGGNVEI
+315 
-326 AESALLS
+326 
-333 ANHDYFNVIGGTI
+333 GTLQVN
-346 SIAEKGTAQFSTL
+346 KL
-359 TVKGGKVANAGT
+359 TIQGGKVANAGT

-399 NKGGTLNLTAL
+399 NKGGTLNLTSL
-410 NGNFAKGLGDEAPSG
+410 NGNFAKGLGDKAPSD

-437 NGTMNINGGALTVN
+437 GGTMNIKGGAITVN
-451 GTSLKNMK
+451 GTTLKNMK
-459 VGTGTENTTAKVVVN
+459 VGTESSTAKVVVN

-488 EVEVNDKFTVGNLYI
+488 EVEVSDKFTVGNLYI
-503 FNGYSKIANNGTV
+503 FNGNSKITNNGTV

-573 VTTGTMKLA
+573 VTTGTLKLA

-612 AAATAGLTSPATT
+612 AAAKVGLTSPATT
-625 VTAASKDGVAT
+625 VTAAAT
-636 LNTTNDVVLANVEAD
+636 DNKVELDTSEGNVTVANVSTD
-651 AKTKTVEVSGS
+651 AKDVTLTGGN
-662 KSLTLAGSGTL
+662 SLTLAGSGTL

-688 VFGHEEFADAEGT
+688 VLGHEEFADAEGT

-721 KVGGLVTADENTTVN
+721 KLGGLVTADENTTVN

-756 TDGILAIKGNEP
+756 TDGILAVKGNEP

-782 AVSIEGVKFEQ
+782 AVSIEGAKFEQ

-829 NIVYVTKQASFT
+829 NIVYVTKQTKFT
-841 TEPAN
+841 NEPTN

-865 ADSVISG
+865 ADGVISG

-888 AVALNGKAGEKT
+888 AVALNDKAGEKT

-933 ANTGSVTFQAN
+933 ADTGSVTFQAN
-944 AAALDKTNGMVI
+944 ASALAETNGMVI

-988 VEEQAAK
+988 VEEQAGK

-1000 SLKSEEVQNYIDNA
+1000 SLKSEDKQNYIDNA

-1021 IEAATEMALASG
+1021 IEAATEMALAGG

-1135 DFYGFS
+1135 DFYGVS
-1141 LYAAQTFGAFNVRAD
+1141 LYAAQTFGDFNVRAD

-1263 DAEVKFYGGASD
+1263 NAEVKFYGGASD

-1291 EAQTGAWTFGVNY
+1291 EAQKGAWTFGVNY

-1312 RLNNSFNA
+1312 RLNNSLNA

>member
-1 MNRTFKVAKS
+1 MIKVNDDAHLYLLAEKQLS
-11 LTRGVVVT
+11 SDGKVLTSATSDTWSKGSVT
-19 SEKASSY
+19 VTGGEITVAEKGTLSVAHND
-26 QGKAVK
+26 
-32 TVIAAAVSAL
+32 L
-42 VAGAAMASDATL
+42 VL
-54 IEGYTVQEGVTNS
+54 
-67 TVSTKVELGQTNT
+67 
-80 AVGNALTFV
+80 
-89 DGADLSFK
+89 
-97 AGQILGGNIEAAVAD
+97 
-112 NNKNVVAVKG
+112 KG
-122 GTINVKTDFSA
+122 GTI
-133 EGAEKK
+133 
-139 NTGLQAQDFTM
+139 
-150 AGGVINLEA
+150 
-159 KGNANNWQ
+159 
-167 TFAHVGGE
+167 
-175 TSFTMTGGTINIG
+175 
-188 EGARVWI
+188 
-195 GDGPDAA
+195 
-202 ENHASTPVKDMVFAG
+202 
-217 GTVNLKGTD
+217 
-226 KNYAVIATMTSGS
+226 
-239 FTGAGGNQTQ
+239 
-249 TLAFDG
+249 
-255 ANVNVEGTGLM
+255 
-266 LSRDLQIKS
+266 
-275 GTISVKKDAKLYLM
+275 
-289 AEKTLNGQDITVEK
+289 
-303 PESNASDSFSTG
+303 SNA
-315 SVTMTGGNVEI
+315 
-326 AESALLS
+326 
-333 ANHDYFNVIGGTI
+333 GTLQVN
-346 SIAEKGTAQFSTL
+346 KL
-359 TVKGGKVANAGT
+359 TIQGGKVANAGT

-399 NKGGTLNLTAL
+399 NKGGTLNLTSL
-410 NGNFAKGLGDEAPSG
+410 NGNFAKGLGDKAPSD

-437 NGTMNINGGALTVN
+437 GGTMNIKGGAITVN
-451 GTSLKNMK
+451 GTTLKNMK
-459 VGTGTENTTAKVVVN
+459 VGTESSTAKVVVN

-488 EVEVNDKFTVGNLYI
+488 EVEVSDKFTVGNLYI
-503 FNGYSKIANNGTV
+503 FNGNSKITNNGTV

-612 AAATAGLTSPATT
+612 AAAKVGLTSPATT
-625 VTAASKDGVAT
+625 VTAAAT
-636 LNTTNDVVLANVEAD
+636 DNKVELDTSEGNVTVANVSTD
-651 AKTKTVEVSGS
+651 AKDVTLTGGN
-662 KSLTLAGSGTL
+662 SLTLAGSGTL

-688 VFGHEEFADAEGT
+688 VLGHEEFADAEGT

-721 KVGGLVTADENTTVN
+721 KLGGLVTADENTTVN

-756 TDGILAIKGNEP
+756 TDGILAVKGNEP

-782 AVSIEGVKFEQ
+782 AVSIEGAKFEQ

-829 NIVYVTKQASFT
+829 NIVYVTKQTKFT
-841 TEPAN
+841 NEPTN

-865 ADSVISG
+865 ADGVISG

-888 AVALNGKAGEKT
+888 AVALNDKAGEKT

-933 ANTGSVTFQAN
+933 ADTGSVTFQAN
-944 AAALDKTNGMVI
+944 ASALAETNGMVI

-988 VEEQAAK
+988 VEEQAGK

-1000 SLKSEEVQNYIDNA
+1000 SLKSEDKQNYIDNA

-1021 IEAATEMALASG
+1021 IEAATEMALAGG

-1135 DFYGFS
+1135 DFYGVS
-1141 LYAAQTFGAFNVRAD
+1141 LYAAQTFGDFNVRAD

-1263 DAEVKFYGGASD
+1263 NAEVKFYGGASD

-1281 SNPIRATLGV
+1281 SNPIRATIGV
-1291 EAQTGAWTFGVNY
+1291 EAQKGAWTFGVNY

-1312 RLNNSFNA
+1312 RLNNSLNA

>member
-32 TVIAAAVSAL
+32 TVIAAAVAAL
-42 VAGAAMASDATL
+42 LAGTAVAAETAADETPTPTYGWTTQEGITNATISTEVKIADGNNEVSSGDALTIVDGAKVVLTSGQHIGVKASDAETAK
-54 IEGYTVQEGVTNS
+54 GVIS
-67 TVSTKVELGQTNT
+67 VAGGEVSLDSSGLHANDFTQ
-80 AVGNALTFV
+80 
-89 DGADLSFK
+89 S
-97 AGQILGGNIEAAVAD
+97 
-112 NNKNVVAVKG
+112 G
-122 GTINVKTDFSA
+122 GTITVGNQSA
-133 EGAEKK
+133 
-139 NTGLQAQDFTM
+139 
-150 AGGVINLEA
+150 
-159 KGNANNWQ
+159 ANGWANH
-167 TFAHVGGE
+167 ANVGGYY
-175 TSFTMTGGTINIG
+175 TYTMTGGTMNVN
-188 EGARVWI
+188 EGGRLWI
-195 GDGPDAA
+195 GSGDGD
-202 ENHASTPVKDMVFAG
+202 TPATMKFQG
-217 GTVNLKGTD
+217 GTLNLKGTET
-226 KNYAVIATMTSGS
+226 NYAIVSTMTLGS
-239 FTGAGGNQTQ
+239 FSTA
-249 TLAFDG
+249 DG
-255 ANVNVEGTGLM
+255 KKYDQSLSFEGTNVNVDGSAILM
-266 LSRDLQIKS
+266 SRDIQIGGGVIK
-275 GTISVKKDAKLYLM
+275 VNDDAHLYLL
-289 AEKTLNGQDITVEK
+289 AEKQL
-303 PESNASDSFSTG
+303 SSDGKVLTSATSDTWSKG
-315 SVTMTGGNVEI
+315 SVTVTGGEI
-326 AESALLS
+326 TVAEKGTLS
-333 ANHDYFNVIGGTI
+333 VAHNDLVLKGGTI
-346 SIAEKGTAQFSTL
+346 SNAGTLQVNKL
-359 TVKGGKVANAGT
+359 TIQGGKVANAGT

-399 NKGGTLNLTAL
+399 NKGGTLNLTSL
-410 NGNFAKGLGDEAPSG
+410 NGNFAKGLGDKAPSD

-437 NGTMNINGGALTVN
+437 GGTMNIKGGAITVN
-451 GTSLKNMK
+451 GTTLKNMK
-459 VGTGTENTTAKVVVN
+459 VGTESSTAKVVVN

-488 EVEVNDKFTVGNLYI
+488 EVEVSDKFTVGNLYI
-503 FNGYSKIANNGTV
+503 FNGNSKITNNGTV

-612 AAATAGLTSPATT
+612 AAAKVGLTSPATT
-625 VTAASKDGVAT
+625 VTAAAT
-636 LNTTNDVVLANVEAD
+636 DNKVELDTSEGNVTVANVSTD
-651 AKTKTVEVSGS
+651 AKDVTLTGGN
-662 KSLTLAGSGTL
+662 SLTLAGSGTL

-688 VFGHEEFADAEGT
+688 VLGHEEFADAEGT

-721 KVGGLVTADENTTVN
+721 KLGGLVTADENTTVN

-756 TDGILAIKGNEP
+756 TDGILAVKGNEP

-782 AVSIEGVKFEQ
+782 AVSIEGAKFEQ

-829 NIVYVTKQASFT
+829 NIVYVTKQTKFT
-841 TEPAN
+841 NEPTN

-865 ADSVISG
+865 ADGVISG

-888 AVALNGKAGEKT
+888 AVALNDKAGEKT

-933 ANTGSVTFQAN
+933 ADTGSVTFQAN
-944 AAALDKTNGMVI
+944 ASALAETNGMVI

-988 VEEQAAK
+988 VEEQAGK

-1000 SLKSEEVQNYIDNA
+1000 SLKSEDKQNYIDNA

-1021 IEAATEMALASG
+1021 IEAATEMALAGG

-1135 DFYGFS
+1135 DFYGVS
-1141 LYAAQTFGAFNVRAD
+1141 LYAAQTFGDFNVRAD

-1263 DAEVKFYGGASD
+1263 NAEVKFYGGASD

-1291 EAQTGAWTFGVNY
+1291 EAQKGAWTFGVNY

-1312 RLNNSFNA
+1312 RLNNSLNA

>member
-1 MNRTFKVAKS
+1 M
-11 LTRGVVVT
+11 L
-19 SEKASSY
+19 
-26 QGKAVK
+26 
-32 TVIAAAVSAL
+32 
-42 VAGAAMASDATL
+42 
-54 IEGYTVQEGVTNS
+54 
-67 TVSTKVELGQTNT
+67 
-80 AVGNALTFV
+80 
-89 DGADLSFK
+89 
-97 AGQILGGNIEAAVAD
+97 
-112 NNKNVVAVKG
+112 KG
-122 GTINVKTDFSA
+122 GTI
-133 EGAEKK
+133 
-139 NTGLQAQDFTM
+139 
-150 AGGVINLEA
+150 
-159 KGNANNWQ
+159 
-167 TFAHVGGE
+167 
-175 TSFTMTGGTINIG
+175 
-188 EGARVWI
+188 
-195 GDGPDAA
+195 
-202 ENHASTPVKDMVFAG
+202 
-217 GTVNLKGTD
+217 
-226 KNYAVIATMTSGS
+226 
-239 FTGAGGNQTQ
+239 
-249 TLAFDG
+249 
-255 ANVNVEGTGLM
+255 
-266 LSRDLQIKS
+266 
-275 GTISVKKDAKLYLM
+275 
-289 AEKTLNGQDITVEK
+289 
-303 PESNASDSFSTG
+303 SNA
-315 SVTMTGGNVEI
+315 
-326 AESALLS
+326 
-333 ANHDYFNVIGGTI
+333 GTL
-346 SIAEKGTAQFSTL
+346 EVKNL
-359 TVKGGKVANAGT
+359 TIQGGKVANTGT

-399 NKGGTLNLTAL
+399 NKGGTLNMTAL
-410 NGNFAKGLGDEAPSG
+410 NGNFAKGLGDEAPSD

-437 NGTMNINGGALTVN
+437 GGTMNINGGAITVN
-451 GTSLKNMK
+451 GTTLKNMK
-459 VGTGTENTTAKVVVN
+459 VGTESGTAKVVVN

-488 EVEVNDKFTVGNLYI
+488 EVDVRDKFTVGNLYI
-503 FNGYSKIANNGTV
+503 FNGNSKITNNGTV
-516 VIGEVTLTDGDLGT
+516 VIGEVTLTDGALGT
-530 SVFDNTNGTIYT
+530 TVFDNTKGTIYT

-573 VTTGTMKLA
+573 VTTGTMKLD

-594 TFLKVTATDE
+594 TFLKVTATDD

-662 KSLTLAGSGTL
+662 KTLTLAGSGTL

-721 KVGGLVTADENTTVN
+721 KVGGLVTTDANTTVN

-793 VQQGS
+793 VQQDS

-829 NIVYVTKQASFT
+829 NIVYVTKQTKFT
-841 TEPAN
+841 NEPTN
-846 ATNYLI
+846 ATDYLI

-865 ADSVISG
+865 ADGVISG

-877 NGVTVTLQNVK
+877 NDVTVTLQNVK
-888 AVALNGKAGEKT
+888 AGALDGKAGEKT
-900 LKVATTVSNNTD
+900 LKVATSVTTATKVNYQ
-912 VDFLNWFY
+912 NWFY
-920 GTGYSTVR
+920 GDAIVDGGYNTER
-928 SGALE
+928 AGALG
-933 ANTGSVTFQAN
+933 TDGTLTFQAN
-944 AAALDKTNGMVI
+944 ASALAKTNGMVI

-1000 SLKSEEVQNYIDNA
+1000 SLKSEEEQNYIDNA

-1141 LYAAQTFGAFNVRAD
+1141 LYAAQTFGDFNVRAD

>member
-1 MNRTFKVAKS
+1 MIKVNDDAHLYLLAEKQLS
-11 LTRGVVVT
+11 SDGKVLTSATSDTWSKGSVT
-19 SEKASSY
+19 VTGGEITVAEKGTLSVAHND
-26 QGKAVK
+26 
-32 TVIAAAVSAL
+32 L
-42 VAGAAMASDATL
+42 VL
-54 IEGYTVQEGVTNS
+54 
-67 TVSTKVELGQTNT
+67 
-80 AVGNALTFV
+80 
-89 DGADLSFK
+89 
-97 AGQILGGNIEAAVAD
+97 
-112 NNKNVVAVKG
+112 KG
-122 GTINVKTDFSA
+122 GTI
-133 EGAEKK
+133 
-139 NTGLQAQDFTM
+139 
-150 AGGVINLEA
+150 
-159 KGNANNWQ
+159 
-167 TFAHVGGE
+167 
-175 TSFTMTGGTINIG
+175 
-188 EGARVWI
+188 
-195 GDGPDAA
+195 
-202 ENHASTPVKDMVFAG
+202 
-217 GTVNLKGTD
+217 
-226 KNYAVIATMTSGS
+226 
-239 FTGAGGNQTQ
+239 
-249 TLAFDG
+249 
-255 ANVNVEGTGLM
+255 
-266 LSRDLQIKS
+266 
-275 GTISVKKDAKLYLM
+275 
-289 AEKTLNGQDITVEK
+289 
-303 PESNASDSFSTG
+303 SNA
-315 SVTMTGGNVEI
+315 
-326 AESALLS
+326 
-333 ANHDYFNVIGGTI
+333 GTLQVN
-346 SIAEKGTAQFSTL
+346 KL
-359 TVKGGKVANAGT
+359 TIQGGKVANTGT

-399 NKGGTLNLTAL
+399 NKGGTLNLTSL
-410 NGNFAKGLGDEAPSG
+410 NGNFAKGLGDKAPSD

-437 NGTMNINGGALTVN
+437 GGTMNIKGGAITVN
-451 GTSLKNMK
+451 GTTLENMK
-459 VGTGTENTTAKVVVN
+459 VGTESSTAKVVVN

-488 EVEVNDKFTVGNLYI
+488 EVEVSDKFTVGNLYI
-503 FNGYSKIANNGTV
+503 FNGNSKITNNGTV

-612 AAATAGLTSPATT
+612 AAAKVGLTSPATT
-625 VTAASKDGVAT
+625 VTAAAT
-636 LNTTNDVVLANVEAD
+636 DNKVELDTSEGNVTVANVSTD
-651 AKTKTVEVSGS
+651 AKDVTLTGGN
-662 KSLTLAGSGTL
+662 SLTLAGSGTL

-688 VFGHEEFADAEGT
+688 VLGHEEFADAEGT

-721 KVGGLVTADENTTVN
+721 KLGGLVTADENTTVN

-756 TDGILAIKGNEP
+756 TDGILAVKGNEP

-782 AVSIEGVKFEQ
+782 AVSIEGAKFEQ

-829 NIVYVTKQASFT
+829 NIVYVTKQTKFT
-841 TEPAN
+841 NEPTN

-865 ADSVISG
+865 ADGVISG

-888 AVALNGKAGEKT
+888 AVALNDKAGEKT

-933 ANTGSVTFQAN
+933 ADTGSVTFQAN
-944 AAALDKTNGMVI
+944 ASALAETNGMVI

-988 VEEQAAK
+988 VEEQAGK

-1000 SLKSEEVQNYIDNA
+1000 SLKSEDKQNYIDNA

-1021 IEAATEMALASG
+1021 IEAATEMALAGG

-1135 DFYGFS
+1135 DFYGVS
-1141 LYAAQTFGAFNVRAD
+1141 LYAAQTFGDFNVRAD

-1263 DAEVKFYGGASD
+1263 NAEVKFYGGASD

-1291 EAQTGAWTFGVNY
+1291 EAQKGAWTFGVNY

-1312 RLNNSFNA
+1312 RLNNSLNA

>member
-1 MNRTFKVAKS
+1 MIKVNDDAHLYLLAEKQLS
-11 LTRGVVVT
+11 SDGKVLTSATSDTWSKGSVT
-19 SEKASSY
+19 VTGGEITVAEKGTLSVAHND
-26 QGKAVK
+26 
-32 TVIAAAVSAL
+32 L
-42 VAGAAMASDATL
+42 VL
-54 IEGYTVQEGVTNS
+54 
-67 TVSTKVELGQTNT
+67 
-80 AVGNALTFV
+80 
-89 DGADLSFK
+89 
-97 AGQILGGNIEAAVAD
+97 
-112 NNKNVVAVKG
+112 KG
-122 GTINVKTDFSA
+122 GTI
-133 EGAEKK
+133 
-139 NTGLQAQDFTM
+139 
-150 AGGVINLEA
+150 
-159 KGNANNWQ
+159 
-167 TFAHVGGE
+167 
-175 TSFTMTGGTINIG
+175 
-188 EGARVWI
+188 
-195 GDGPDAA
+195 
-202 ENHASTPVKDMVFAG
+202 
-217 GTVNLKGTD
+217 
-226 KNYAVIATMTSGS
+226 
-239 FTGAGGNQTQ
+239 
-249 TLAFDG
+249 
-255 ANVNVEGTGLM
+255 
-266 LSRDLQIKS
+266 
-275 GTISVKKDAKLYLM
+275 
-289 AEKTLNGQDITVEK
+289 
-303 PESNASDSFSTG
+303 SNA
-315 SVTMTGGNVEI
+315 
-326 AESALLS
+326 
-333 ANHDYFNVIGGTI
+333 GTLQVN
-346 SIAEKGTAQFSTL
+346 KL
-359 TVKGGKVANAGT
+359 TIQGGKVANAGT

-399 NKGGTLNLTAL
+399 NKGGTLNLTSL
-410 NGNFAKGLGDEAPSG
+410 NGNFAKGLGDKAPSD

-437 NGTMNINGGALTVN
+437 GGTMNIKGGAITVN
-451 GTSLKNMK
+451 GTPLKNMK
-459 VGTGTENTTAKVVVN
+459 VGTESSTAKVVVN

-488 EVEVNDKFTVGNLYI
+488 EVEVSDKFTVGNLYI
-503 FNGYSKIANNGTV
+503 FNGNSKITNNGTV

-612 AAATAGLTSPATT
+612 AAAKVGLTSPATT
-625 VTAASKDGVAT
+625 VTAAAT
-636 LNTTNDVVLANVEAD
+636 DNKVELDTSEGNVTVANVSTD
-651 AKTKTVEVSGS
+651 AKDVTLTGGN
-662 KSLTLAGSGTL
+662 SLTLAGSGTL

-688 VFGHEEFADAEGT
+688 VLGHEEFADAEGT

-721 KVGGLVTADENTTVN
+721 KLGGLVTADENTTVN

-756 TDGILAIKGNEP
+756 TDGILAVKGNEP

-782 AVSIEGVKFEQ
+782 AVSIEGAKFEQ

-829 NIVYVTKQASFT
+829 NIVYVTKQTKFT
-841 TEPAN
+841 NEPTN

-865 ADSVISG
+865 ADGVISG

-888 AVALNGKAGEKT
+888 AVALNDKAGEKT

-933 ANTGSVTFQAN
+933 ADTGSVTFQAN
-944 AAALDKTNGMVI
+944 ASALAETNGMVI

-988 VEEQAAK
+988 VEEQAGK

-1000 SLKSEEVQNYIDNA
+1000 SLKSEDKQNYIDNA

-1021 IEAATEMALASG
+1021 IEAATEMALAGG

-1135 DFYGFS
+1135 DFYGVS
-1141 LYAAQTFGAFNVRAD
+1141 LYAAQTFGDFNVRAD

-1263 DAEVKFYGGASD
+1263 NAEVKFYGGASD

-1291 EAQTGAWTFGVNY
+1291 EAQKGAWTFGVNY

-1312 RLNNSFNA
+1312 RLNNSLNA

>member
-1 MNRTFKVAKS
+1 MIKVNDDAHLYLLAEKQLS
-11 LTRGVVVT
+11 SDGKVLTSATSDTWSKGSVT
-19 SEKASSY
+19 VTGGEITVAEKGTLSVAHND
-26 QGKAVK
+26 
-32 TVIAAAVSAL
+32 L
-42 VAGAAMASDATL
+42 VL
-54 IEGYTVQEGVTNS
+54 
-67 TVSTKVELGQTNT
+67 
-80 AVGNALTFV
+80 
-89 DGADLSFK
+89 
-97 AGQILGGNIEAAVAD
+97 
-112 NNKNVVAVKG
+112 KG
-122 GTINVKTDFSA
+122 GTI
-133 EGAEKK
+133 
-139 NTGLQAQDFTM
+139 
-150 AGGVINLEA
+150 
-159 KGNANNWQ
+159 
-167 TFAHVGGE
+167 
-175 TSFTMTGGTINIG
+175 
-188 EGARVWI
+188 
-195 GDGPDAA
+195 
-202 ENHASTPVKDMVFAG
+202 
-217 GTVNLKGTD
+217 
-226 KNYAVIATMTSGS
+226 
-239 FTGAGGNQTQ
+239 
-249 TLAFDG
+249 
-255 ANVNVEGTGLM
+255 
-266 LSRDLQIKS
+266 
-275 GTISVKKDAKLYLM
+275 
-289 AEKTLNGQDITVEK
+289 
-303 PESNASDSFSTG
+303 SNA
-315 SVTMTGGNVEI
+315 
-326 AESALLS
+326 
-333 ANHDYFNVIGGTI
+333 GTLQVN
-346 SIAEKGTAQFSTL
+346 KL
-359 TVKGGKVANAGT
+359 TIQGGKVANAGT

-399 NKGGTLNLTAL
+399 NKGGTLNLTSL
-410 NGNFAKGLGDEAPSG
+410 NGNFAKGLGDKAPSD

-437 NGTMNINGGALTVN
+437 GGTMNIKGGAITVN
-451 GTSLKNMK
+451 GTTLKNMK
-459 VGTGTENTTAKVVVN
+459 VGTESSTAKVVVN

-488 EVEVNDKFTVGNLYI
+488 EVEVSDKFTVGNLYI
-503 FNGYSKIANNGTV
+503 FNGNSKITNNGTV

-612 AAATAGLTSPATT
+612 AAAKVGLTSPATT
-625 VTAASKDGVAT
+625 VTAAAT
-636 LNTTNDVVLANVEAD
+636 DNKVELDTSEGNVTVANVSTD
-651 AKTKTVEVSGS
+651 AKDVTLTGGN
-662 KSLTLAGSGTL
+662 SLTLAGSGTL

-688 VFGHEEFADAEGT
+688 VLGHEEFADAEGT

-721 KVGGLVTADENTTVN
+721 KLGGLVTADENTTVN

-756 TDGILAIKGNEP
+756 TDGILAVKGNEP

-782 AVSIEGVKFEQ
+782 AVSIEGAKFEQ

-829 NIVYVTKQASFT
+829 NIVYVTKQTKFT
-841 TEPAN
+841 NEPTN

-865 ADSVISG
+865 ADGVISG

-888 AVALNGKAGEKT
+888 AVALNDKAGEKT

-933 ANTGSVTFQAN
+933 ADTGSVTFQAN
-944 AAALDKTNGMVI
+944 ASALAETNGMVI

-988 VEEQAAK
+988 VEEQAGK

-1000 SLKSEEVQNYIDNA
+1000 SLKSEDKQNYIDNA

-1021 IEAATEMALASG
+1021 IEAATEMALAGG

-1135 DFYGFS
+1135 DFYGVS
-1141 LYAAQTFGAFNVRAD
+1141 LYAAQTFGDFNVRAD

-1180 ADMITFGVGTEYLVQ
+1180 ADMITFGVGTKYLVQ

-1263 DAEVKFYGGASD
+1263 NAEVKFYGGASD

-1291 EAQTGAWTFGVNY
+1291 EAQKGAWTFGVNY

-1312 RLNNSFNA
+1312 RLNNSLNA

>member
-1 MNRTFKVAKS
+1 MIKVNDDAHLYLLAEKQLS
-11 LTRGVVVT
+11 SDGKVLTSATSDTWSKGSVT
-19 SEKASSY
+19 VTGGEITVAEKGTLSVAHND
-26 QGKAVK
+26 
-32 TVIAAAVSAL
+32 L
-42 VAGAAMASDATL
+42 VL
-54 IEGYTVQEGVTNS
+54 
-67 TVSTKVELGQTNT
+67 
-80 AVGNALTFV
+80 
-89 DGADLSFK
+89 
-97 AGQILGGNIEAAVAD
+97 
-112 NNKNVVAVKG
+112 KG
-122 GTINVKTDFSA
+122 GTI
-133 EGAEKK
+133 
-139 NTGLQAQDFTM
+139 
-150 AGGVINLEA
+150 
-159 KGNANNWQ
+159 
-167 TFAHVGGE
+167 
-175 TSFTMTGGTINIG
+175 
-188 EGARVWI
+188 
-195 GDGPDAA
+195 
-202 ENHASTPVKDMVFAG
+202 
-217 GTVNLKGTD
+217 
-226 KNYAVIATMTSGS
+226 
-239 FTGAGGNQTQ
+239 
-249 TLAFDG
+249 
-255 ANVNVEGTGLM
+255 
-266 LSRDLQIKS
+266 
-275 GTISVKKDAKLYLM
+275 
-289 AEKTLNGQDITVEK
+289 
-303 PESNASDSFSTG
+303 SNA
-315 SVTMTGGNVEI
+315 
-326 AESALLS
+326 
-333 ANHDYFNVIGGTI
+333 GTLQVN
-346 SIAEKGTAQFSTL
+346 KL
-359 TVKGGKVANAGT
+359 TIQGGKVANAGT

-399 NKGGTLNLTAL
+399 NKGGTLNLTSL
-410 NGNFAKGLGDEAPSG
+410 NGNFAKGLGDKAPSD

-437 NGTMNINGGALTVN
+437 GGTMNIKGGAITVN
-451 GTSLKNMK
+451 GTTLKNMK
-459 VGTGTENTTAKVVVN
+459 VGTESSTAKVVVN

-488 EVEVNDKFTVGNLYI
+488 EVEVSDKFTVGNLYI
-503 FNGYSKIANNGTV
+503 FNGNSKITNNGTV

-612 AAATAGLTSPATT
+612 AAAKVGLTSPATT
-625 VTAASKDGVAT
+625 VTAAAT
-636 LNTTNDVVLANVEAD
+636 DNKVELDTSEGNVTVANVSTD
-651 AKTKTVEVSGS
+651 AKDVTLTGGN
-662 KSLTLAGSGTL
+662 SLTLAGSGTL

-688 VFGHEEFADAEGT
+688 VLGHEEFADAEGT

-721 KVGGLVTADENTTVN
+721 KLGGLVTADENTTVN

-756 TDGILAIKGNEP
+756 TDGILAVKGNEP

-782 AVSIEGVKFEQ
+782 AVSIEGAKFEQ

-829 NIVYVTKQASFT
+829 NIVYVTKQTKFT
-841 TEPAN
+841 NEPTN

-865 ADSVISG
+865 ADGVISD

-888 AVALNGKAGEKT
+888 AVALNDKAGEKT

-933 ANTGSVTFQAN
+933 ADTGSVTFQAN
-944 AAALDKTNGMVI
+944 ASALAETNGMVI

-988 VEEQAAK
+988 VEEQAGK

-1000 SLKSEEVQNYIDNA
+1000 SLKSEDKQNYIDNA

-1021 IEAATEMALASG
+1021 IEAATEMALAGG

-1135 DFYGFS
+1135 DFYGVS
-1141 LYAAQTFGAFNVRAD
+1141 LYAAQTFGDFNVRAD

-1263 DAEVKFYGGASD
+1263 NAEVKFYGGASD

-1291 EAQTGAWTFGVNY
+1291 EAQKGAWTFGVNY

-1312 RLNNSFNA
+1312 RLNNSLNA